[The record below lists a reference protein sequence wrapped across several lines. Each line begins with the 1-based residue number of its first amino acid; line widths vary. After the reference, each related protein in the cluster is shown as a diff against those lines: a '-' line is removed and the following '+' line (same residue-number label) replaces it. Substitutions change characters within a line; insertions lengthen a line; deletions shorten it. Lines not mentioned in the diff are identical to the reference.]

1 MTHVASPVRRRRLLL
16 IVTSALGGIAAL
28 PAVAQTVPAAPVLPT
43 RASVD
48 SVQTNS
54 GLSFDPRITSP
65 NGNLNVELRANNTVI
80 NWKGFNIPK
89 DQTANFENGTLS
101 SNVAVLNRD
110 ISSNPSQL
118 LGKLTSS
125 AGVAVWVLN
134 SNGIVVGP
142 GANFTTGS
150 LVLSTLDVTDTDFLD
165 GGSNYRLSSGMN
177 GAGSMSAITVA
188 SGAQMTVEGGNR
200 GLIMIAPRIEADGVF
215 QAKGQDVAFVTA
227 TDVTLNY
234 ATNSPLSVTLNRGTA
249 VPKNSQYVRGTVDGR
264 DALFALASQANI
276 TDALLQVDAR
286 VTTASNGR
294 RGIVL
299 SAGKPDTAVAG
310 ITVAGAAADT
320 GGIAGVSVNG
330 VLSTQSDDNGD
341 IIAGASGTASFARA
355 LTSGRDVVLSAGGA
369 MTVTGN
375 VTAARDYRLVG
386 SGIALGGITPA
397 NQLAGRE
404 VRLVSTDGTI
414 IGGAGLSLRS
424 GGSAALTM
432 STLGTAGGDILFDAT
447 SSLAAGSDRSG
458 YIDIRQ
464 RDAVNQLALGNVAA
478 RGLLQTIGTG
488 PTRNGLTTTGTL
500 TLGNVDV
507 RDALILEAAGL
518 GTGTLASDR
527 GIAIVSNGALATG
540 SITARGGSV
549 ALTGSG
555 TTSVAG
561 TITAVGSNAADI
573 AIVRDGAMTL
583 QGLTATRDAQIDA
596 VTGAASIAG
605 AVGLGRNYRV
615 SGSGVTLG
623 GAGAVTQRANGAIT
637 ITAGAGGINGLEGLT
652 LRSDAN
658 GSGNDAL
665 TLALTAP
672 SATGIAFAPGTS
684 LFGGTSR
691 QSDIQLQLN
700 DAASPISLGKVE
712 ARSLAGLSTTGALR
726 LGDVDVVRDLTASG
740 ASIAAGALTSDS
752 GAVTLVATAGALT
765 SGAVD
770 AGQGITLTGS
780 DAIATGRLTARD
792 AVTVNAVG
800 AATFGSD
807 VTAGGA
813 LTLRGASL
821 GFAGGNVRSGGSI
834 DLRASSGGIV
844 GTGAVAL
851 VSTSTRTSDF
861 VRLQATGVDGIVLAS
876 GSSISASANRALRVG
891 VFNAAADAPLSLGNV
906 TARSLSALGAADADA
921 TVLGSA
927 IVSGGSLTFGALD
940 LVDSF
945 AAESTGGNLSV
956 GRLAVT
962 GAGQGISLRAANGT
976 LTVQNDLSASGDV
989 TLASGTALQ
998 LGTVESRDGQA
1009 ALTSDGTVTLG
1020 TLAGRLGASASGTQ
1034 IAIDTVRG
1042 GAVGLTA
1049 SGGNLQVGR
1058 IDGAAVTATS
1068 TGGAVTIRNAL
1079 AATGAVN
1086 LTATGDVRVGGA
1098 ITGAGVTVG
1107 AQGDTALLGGLQARG
1122 NVAVSG
1128 RSVTLGGAQGAT
1140 GSYTATSSAG
1150 AITGNAGTAIVA
1162 DSDNLGGEAL
1172 SLTATGGGITF
1183 DPATSLRGGNGTSAV
1198 SLTTDGGIITVG
1210 DVGATVFTA
1219 AGAGSIRTGNLTLTQ
1234 SLALSAAGGVT
1245 TGAIAAGD
1253 GTVTIDSVGGAVR
1266 TGAINTGGGVSLA
1279 GDTVAFGTVRAAS
1292 LNATAKVGTLT
1303 GGDITVDGVTALQ
1316 ALGALTVGAV
1326 RAGNSVSL
1334 AGSAVQFGRVEASAL
1349 TATSG
1354 AALNGSDIVTRGD
1367 ATVTAAGALAVGA
1380 VDADGIVA
1388 LRGTT
1393 VNAGR
1398 IDAASLTAVASK
1410 GALVAG
1416 DMLIGGPAT
1425 IEATAGKIDLGS
1437 VDSRGDLTIT
1447 AGGRLFANGL
1457 VSGGT
1462 ASLKT
1467 TAPGSDILLENG
1479 LVAEN
1484 AVVVEATGNVRAPVI
1499 RSRTGDL
1506 TIAAPNGELA
1516 GFDGNG
1522 GVSLGAGP
1530 GKAFSLTIG
1539 TAARLGDVVGGKLT
1553 VVATSI
1559 SAGRVDTGNEAL
1571 ELRATNGDLTLTGPA
1586 SGGTVTLGASE
1597 RTRLAGVTA
1606 KGALTLT
1613 GGSIAFSDISG
1624 ATIDATS
1631 AGAITGGSA
1640 TATGSLAIRGSA
1652 VTLNQATAGTTLGL
1666 TATGGDLT
1674 LTGLVTGADVTLG
1687 ASGRTILAKT
1697 TASGALILNG
1707 GNIGFS
1713 DISGATVDATSA
1725 GAITGGS
1732 ATATGA
1738 LAIRG
1743 GAVTL
1748 NQVSAGTTLA
1758 LTATGGDLT
1767 LAGLVTGG
1775 DVALG
1780 ASGATILTKTTASGA
1795 LTLTG
1800 GSIAFADISGATID
1814 ATSAGAITGGS
1825 ATATG
1830 ALAIRGGAVTLDRA
1844 SAGTTLALNAGSGDL
1859 TVRGP
1864 VTGGDVTLGA
1874 SRVMNLAK
1882 TAASG
1887 ALIVNGGSIVF
1898 SDISGA
1904 TIDATSA
1911 GAITGG
1917 SATATGAL
1925 TVRGGAITLN
1935 QATAGTTLGLA
1946 ATGGDLTVA
1955 GLVSAGNV
1963 TLGASGATNLAKTTA
1978 SGALTLTGGSIGFA
1992 DISGGSIDAASAG
2005 AITGGSAA
2013 ATGALAIRGGTVNLG
2028 QANAGTTLG
2037 LTATNGD
2044 LRLSGPA
2051 TGGTVTI
2058 GAAGRTSLTDVTAK
2072 GALTL
2077 TGGNIAFANIAGAS
2091 IGATSPGAITGTSAT
2106 ATGAVAIRGGTVTLD
2121 RAGAGAALALTAT
2134 NGDLTVTGPVAG
2146 GDVTLGASGRTILS
2160 KATATGAL
2168 VLTGGSVGF
2177 ADIAGASIDAISTGA
2192 ITGTSATATGALG
2205 IRGATVALGQIAAGG
2220 TATLAATGGDLALT
2234 GLTSGSDAILSATG
2248 VARISGAVTSG
2259 GAYRVTGGSVTL
2271 GDTGIVQ
2278 KAAGEVRITATSGDL
2293 TGVRGLTLTSDSDG
2307 TGADRLILDSAGQI
2321 AFAGT
2326 RIQARPGGGAVLGL
2340 RAGSGRTMQFGSIEA
2355 ARIGSFDGNVIAATL
2370 SHNANIG
2377 ADDVAVSDL
2386 SVALARGD
2394 LTFGKVGASGNLT
2407 LRTDAGAIA
2416 LGEVR
2421 GGDIDLASSGA
2432 LTTANVTSTGGT
2444 SLKGET
2450 IDVRGKLSAA
2460 RQLLADARAALTLRD
2475 VDAGGAA
2482 TLKAGGAIVADSVE
2496 AASITASGA
2505 GVTLANAKAGDA
2517 LTLTSSRDLSLGNGS
2532 AGGSATLD
2540 VAGLATIG
2548 ALAAGPAVTVTANDV
2563 ALNGPVRAQTV
2574 AFANRAPAT
2583 TTMRIGDGTGA
2594 DGFRLS
2600 DAEVRQV
2607 TADTLRFD
2615 AGGGAMEVGTLAL
2628 GTGSGRAV
2636 EMLGTGDIRVIGAV
2650 STQGSGRS
2658 VRIGGGLTEGNANA
2672 IHVVVTRNGGGR
2684 LLFDGSDV
2692 ELRGT
2697 RIAIGL
2703 APGFIDTLQ
2712 PGAAG
2717 IAQAQSLIG
2726 NGNSALYNPQLGGG
2740 FYDPGSTTTL
2750 SARSLTVR
2758 FGDYA
2763 LFQNTAIPGE
2773 FSGLK
2778 LGGAL
2783 GAPVSPALRISSFGT
2798 PAQAS
2803 VALFGTINGIDGA
2816 SAALLGNPVI
2826 NIDPV
2831 LLPNSRIN
2839 GCLAGSGAGCINTIV
2854 IQPTLQVF
2862 NWSSEEVFGIS
2873 RDVTVPFAPLIGSN
2887 NEELLT
2893 DLPALAPQS
2902 PTDQKAKP

>member
-1 MTHVASPVRRRRLLL
+1 MTQVASPVRRRRLLL

-28 PAVAQTVPAAPVLPT
+28 PAVAQTVPAPPVLPT

-48 SVQTNS
+48 SVQTNLFGS
-54 GLSFDPRITSP
+54 DPRITSP

-80 NWKGFNIPK
+80 NWKGFNIPENR
-89 DQTANFENGTLS
+89 TANFENGTAS

-110 ISSNPSQL
+110 ISGNMSQL
-118 LGKLTSS
+118 LGKLDSS
-125 AGVAVWVLN
+125 PGVAVWVFN
-134 SNGIVVGP
+134 SNGIMVGP
-142 GANFTTGS
+142 GANITTGS
-150 LVLSTLDVTDTDFLD
+150 LVLSTLDVNTTDFLN
-165 GGSNYRLSSGMN
+165 GSGNYRLSTGVN
-177 GAGSMSAITVA
+177 AGGSTSAITVK
-188 SGAQMTVEGGNR
+188 GAQITVEGGNR
-200 GLIMIAPRIEADGVF
+200 GLIMVAPQIDADGVF

-234 ATNSPLSVTLNRGTA
+234 AANSPLSVTLNRGTA
-249 VPKNSQYVRGTVDGR
+249 VPKQSQYVRGTVSGR
-264 DALFALASQANI
+264 DALFALASQGTV
-276 TDALLQVDAR
+276 TDALLQVDAG

-294 RGIVL
+294 RGIIL
-299 SAGKPDTAVAG
+299 SAGKPGTAVAG
-310 ITVAGAAADT
+310 VAVTGAAAAT
-320 GGIAGVSVNG
+320 GGIASVLTTG
-330 VLSTQSDDNGD
+330 VLSTEADDGGD
-341 IIAGASGTASFARA
+341 IIAGASGAASFTNA

-369 MTVTGN
+369 LLVRNG
-375 VTAARDYRLVG
+375 VTADRDYTLAAQD
-386 SGIALGGITPA
+386 IALGGGPPA
-397 NQLAGRE
+397 IQRAGRD
-404 VRLVSTDGTI
+404 VSLVSTNGNIT
-414 IGGAGLSLRS
+414 GAPALSLRS
-424 GGSAALTM
+424 GGSAGLSL
-432 STLGTAGGDILFDAT
+432 STVGTAAGDILFDVTT
-447 SSLAAGSDRSG
+447 SLVGGSDRGG
-458 YIDIRQ
+458 YVDIRQ
-464 RDAVNQLALGNVAA
+464 RDAINQVALGNVTA
-478 RGLLQTIGTG
+478 RGLRQAIGTG
-488 PTRNGLTTTGTL
+488 AIRNGLTTIGAL

-507 RDALILEAAGL
+507 RDALALNVRGL
-518 GTGTLASDR
+518 GAGTLASDR
-527 GIAIVSNGALATG
+527 GVSIASNGAITTRA
-540 SITARGGSV
+540 ITARGGSLD
-549 ALTGSG
+549 LTGAG
-555 TTSVAG
+555 TTLVDG
-561 TITAVGSNAADI
+561 TITASGSSFADLVV
-573 AIVRDGAMTL
+573 AREGAVTL
-583 QGLTATRDAQIDA
+583 QGLTAARDVQIGSSSGT
-596 VTGAASIAG
+596 VTIAG
-605 AVGLGRNYRV
+605 AVDAGRNYQV
-615 SGSGVTLG
+615 SGSAVTLG
-623 GAGAVTQRANGAIT
+623 GAGTVVQRAAGAVT
-637 ITAGAGGINGLEGLT
+637 ITAGAGGITGIEGLT

-658 GSGNDAL
+658 GSGNDPL
-665 TLALTAP
+665 TLALTA
-672 SATGIAFAPGTS
+672 SAPTGITFSADSSLIAGTA
-684 LFGGTSR
+684 R
-691 QSDIQLQLN
+691 QSDVRIQLT
-700 DAASPISLGKVE
+700 DAANPILLGRVE
-712 ARSLAGLSTTGALR
+712 ARGLTGLTTAGAVR
-726 LGDVDVVRDLTASG
+726 LGDVSTVNSLTATG
-740 ASIAAGALTSDS
+740 ASISTGALSAS
-752 GAVTLVATAGALT
+752 AGAVTLTAT
-765 SGAVD
+765 SGLLITSAVD
-770 AGQGITLTGS
+770 AGQGLILTGS
-780 DAIATGRLTARD
+780 DAVITGRLTARD
-792 AVTVNAVG
+792 GITVDGVG
-800 AATFGSD
+800 ALTFGGD
-807 VTAGGA
+807 VRAGGG

-821 GFAGGNVRSGGSI
+821 GFAGGNLRSGGSI
-834 DLRASSGGIV
+834 DLLASSGGIV

-851 VSTSTRTSDF
+851 ASTSTRTSDF
-861 VRLQATGVDGIVLAS
+861 IRLQATGADGIVLAP
-876 GSSISASANRALRVG
+876 GSSITAGTDQALRVG
-891 VFNAAADAPLSLGNV
+891 VFNATADAPLSLGNV
-906 TARSLSALGAADADA
+906 TARSLSALGVANADA
-921 TVLGSA
+921 TLPGGA
-927 IVSGGSLTFGALD
+927 IVAGGSLTFGALD
-940 LVDSF
+940 LVDGF
-945 AAESTGGNLSV
+945 TAESTGGNLSV
-956 GRLAVT
+956 DRLSVT
-962 GAGQGISLRAANGT
+962 GAGQGISLRAANGS

-989 TLASGTALQ
+989 TLVSGTALQ

-1009 ALTSDGTVTLG
+1009 TLTSGGTVTLG

-1049 SGGNLQVGR
+1049 SGGNVQVGR
-1058 IDGAAVTATS
+1058 IDGAAVTATA

-1098 ITGAGVTVG
+1098 ITSAGVTVG
-1107 AQGDTALLGGLQARG
+1107 AQGETALLGGLQARG

-1198 SLTTDGGIITVG
+1198 SLTTDGGNITVG

-1219 AGAGSIRTGNLTLTQ
+1219 TGAGSIRTGNLTVTQ

-1245 TGAIAAGD
+1245 TGAIDAGGD
-1253 GTVTIDSVGGAVR
+1253 VT
-1266 TGAINTGGGVSLA
+1266 LA
-1279 GDTVAFGTVRAAS
+1279 GDTVAFGTVQAAS
-1292 LNATAKVGTLT
+1292 LNATANAGTLT
-1303 GGDITVDGVTALQ
+1303 GGTITVGGATTLQ
-1316 ALGALTVGAV
+1316 AAGALSVGAIS
-1326 RAGNSVSL
+1326 AGTGVSL
-1334 AGSAVQFGRVEASAL
+1334 SGSTVRFDGVEASSL

-1354 AALNGSDIVTRGD
+1354 GTLNGGDIVTRGD
-1367 ATVTAAGALAVGA
+1367 ATLTAGDALAVG
-1380 VDADGIVA
+1380 VVNADGIVA

-1398 IDAASLTAVASK
+1398 IDGASLTAVAST
-1410 GALVAG
+1410 GDLVAG

-1425 IEATAGKIDLGS
+1425 IEATAGTVDLGS
-1437 VDSRGDLTIT
+1437 VDSRGNLTIT
-1447 AGGRLFANGL
+1447 SGGRLFATGL

-1462 ASLKT
+1462 ASLT
-1467 TAPGSDILLENG
+1467 TTGPGADILLANG

-1484 AVVVEATGNVRAPVI
+1484 AVVVSATRDIRASQI
-1499 RSRTGDL
+1499 RSRSGDL

-1516 GFDGNG
+1516 GFEGSG

-1586 SGGTVTLGASE
+1586 SGGTVTLGASGQ
-1597 RTRLAGVTA
+1597 TRLTGVTS

-1613 GGSIAFSDISG
+1613 GGGIAFSDIAG

-1631 AGAITGGSA
+1631 AGAIS
-1640 TATGSLAIRGSA
+1640 
-1652 VTLNQATAGTTLGL
+1652 
-1666 TATGGDLT
+1666 
-1674 LTGLVTGADVTLG
+1674 
-1687 ASGRTILAKT
+1687 
-1697 TASGALILNG
+1697 
-1707 GNIGFS
+1707 
-1713 DISGATVDATSA
+1713 
-1725 GAITGGS
+1725 GGS

-1748 NQVSAGTTLA
+1748 NQASAGATLGLTATGGDLTVTGPVTGADVTLGASGRTSLAKTTASGALILTGGSIAFSDISGATIDVTSTGAISGGSATATGALAIRGGAVSLNQANAGTTLG

-1767 LAGLVTGG
+1767 LTGPVTGG
-1775 DVALG
+1775 DVTLG
-1780 ASGATILTKTTASGA
+1780 ASGLTSLGKTTASGALTITGGSIGFSDISGASVDATSAGAITGGSATAASALAIRGGAVTLNQASAGTTLGLTATGGDLTLTGPVTGGDVTLGASGRTSLAKTTARGA

-1800 GSIAFADISGATID
+1800 GSIGFSDIAGASID

-1830 ALAIRGGAVTLDRA
+1830 AIGIRGGTVTLDQA
-1844 SAGTTLALNAGSGDL
+1844 SAGTTLALNASIGDL
-1859 TVRGP
+1859 TLTGP

-1874 SRVMNLAK
+1874 
-1882 TAASG
+1882 
-1887 ALIVNGGSIVF
+1887 NGR
-1898 SDISGA
+1898 
-1904 TIDATSA
+1904 TS
-1911 GAITGG
+1911 
-1917 SATATGAL
+1917 
-1925 TVRGGAITLN
+1925 
-1935 QATAGTTLGLA
+1935 
-1946 ATGGDLTVA
+1946 
-1955 GLVSAGNV
+1955 
-1963 TLGASGATNLAKTTA
+1963 LAKTTA
-1978 SGALTLTGGSIGFA
+1978 RGALTLTGGSIAFS
-1992 DISGGSIDAASAG
+1992 DIAGGSIDAASEG
-2005 AITGGSAA
+2005 AITGESATT
-2013 ATGALAIRGGTVNLG
+2013 TGALAIRGGTVNLG

-2037 LTATNGD
+2037 LTATGGD
-2044 LRLSGPA
+2044 LTLTGPA
-2051 TGGTVTI
+2051 TGGTVAI
-2058 GAAGRTSLTDVTAK
+2058 GASGRTSLTDVTAK
-2072 GALTL
+2072 DALTL
-2077 TGGNIAFANIAGAS
+2077 TGGTIAFANIAGAS
-2091 IGATSPGAITGTSAT
+2091 VGVMSSGAITGTSAT
-2106 ATGAVAIRGGTVTLD
+2106 ATGALGVRGGTVTLD

-2134 NGDLTVTGPVAG
+2134 NGDLAVTGPVTG
-2146 GDVTLGASGRTILS
+2146 GDVTLGASGRTSLG

-2168 VLTGGSVGF
+2168 VINGGGVGF
-2177 ADIAGASIDAISTGA
+2177 ADIAGGSIDATSTGA
-2192 ITGTSATATGALG
+2192 ITGTSATAAGALG

-2220 TATLAATGGDLALT
+2220 TATVAATGGDLALS
-2234 GLTSGSDAILSATG
+2234 GLTSGSDAALSATG

-2278 KAAGEVRITATSGDL
+2278 KAAGEVRITSTSGDV
-2293 TGVRGLTLTSDSDG
+2293 TGVSGLTLTSDSDG
-2307 TGADRLILDSAGQI
+2307 AGADRLVLDSAGQI
-2321 AFAGT
+2321 AFAGA

-2355 ARIGSFDGNVIAATL
+2355 ARIGSFDGNAIAATL
-2370 SHNANIG
+2370 SHNASIG

-2386 SVALARGD
+2386 SVALAQGD
-2394 LTFGKVGASGNLT
+2394 LTFGKVGASGNLA

-2450 IDVRGKLSAA
+2450 IDVRGRLSAA

-2475 VDAGGAA
+2475 VGAGGAA
-2482 TLKAGGAIVADSVE
+2482 TLKAGGAIVADTVE

-2517 LTLTSSRDLSLGNGS
+2517 LTLTSGRDLSLGNGS

-2615 AGGGAMEVGTLAL
+2615 AGAGAMEVGTLAL

-2672 IHVVVTRNGGGR
+2672 IHVVATRDGGGR

-2778 LGGAL
+2778 LGGVP
-2783 GAPVSPALRISSFGT
+2783 GAPVSPALRISTFGT
-2798 PAQAS
+2798 PGQAS

-2862 NWSSEEVFGIS
+2862 DWSSEEVFGIS
-2873 RDVTVPFAPLIGSN
+2873 RDVTVPFAPLVGSN

-2902 PTDQKAKP
+2902 LTDQKAKP

>member
-1 MTHVASPVRRRRLLL
+1 MTQVASPVRRRRLLL

-28 PAVAQTVPAAPVLPT
+28 PAVAQTVPAPPVLPT

-48 SVQTNS
+48 SVQTNLFGS
-54 GLSFDPRITSP
+54 DPRITSP

-80 NWKGFNIPK
+80 NWKGFNIPENR
-89 DQTANFENGTLS
+89 TANFENGTAS

-110 ISSNPSQL
+110 ISGNMSQL
-118 LGKLTSS
+118 LGKLDSS
-125 AGVAVWVLN
+125 PGVAVWVFN
-134 SNGIVVGP
+134 SNGIMVGP
-142 GANFTTGS
+142 GANITTGS
-150 LVLSTLDVTDTDFLD
+150 LVLSTLDVNTTDFLN
-165 GGSNYRLSSGMN
+165 GSGNYRLSTGVN
-177 GAGSMSAITVA
+177 AGGSTSAITVK
-188 SGAQMTVEGGNR
+188 GAQITVEGGNR
-200 GLIMIAPRIEADGVF
+200 GLIMVAPQIDADGVF

-234 ATNSPLSVTLNRGTA
+234 AANSPLSVTLNRGTA
-249 VPKNSQYVRGTVDGR
+249 VPKQSQYVRGTVSGR
-264 DALFALASQANI
+264 DALFALASQGTV
-276 TDALLQVDAR
+276 TDALLQVDAG

-294 RGIVL
+294 RGIIL
-299 SAGKPDTAVAG
+299 SAGKPGTAVAG
-310 ITVAGAAADT
+310 VAVTGAAAAT
-320 GGIAGVSVNG
+320 GGIASVLTTG
-330 VLSTQSDDNGD
+330 VLSTEADDGGD
-341 IIAGASGTASFARA
+341 IIAGASGAASFTNT

-369 MTVTGN
+369 LLVRNG
-375 VTAARDYRLVG
+375 VTADRDYTLAAQ
-386 SGIALGGITPA
+386 GIALGGGPPA
-397 NQLAGRE
+397 IQRAGRD
-404 VRLVSTDGTI
+404 VSLVSTNGNIT
-414 IGGAGLSLRS
+414 GAPALSLRS
-424 GGSAALTM
+424 GGSAGLSL
-432 STLGTAGGDILFDAT
+432 STVGTAAGDILFDVTT
-447 SSLAAGSDRSG
+447 SLVGGSDRGG
-458 YIDIRQ
+458 YVDIRQ
-464 RDAVNQLALGNVAA
+464 RDAINQVALGNVTAL
-478 RGLLQTIGTG
+478 GLRQAIGTG
-488 PTRNGLTTTGTL
+488 AIRNGLTTIGAL

-507 RDALILEAAGL
+507 RDALALNVRGL
-518 GTGTLASDR
+518 GAGTLASDR
-527 GIAIVSNGALATG
+527 GVSIASNGAITTRA
-540 SITARGGSV
+540 ITARGGSLD
-549 ALTGSG
+549 LTGAG
-555 TTSVAG
+555 TTLVDG
-561 TITAVGSNAADI
+561 TITASGSSFADLVV
-573 AIVRDGAMTL
+573 AREGAVTL
-583 QGLTATRDAQIDA
+583 QGLTAARDVQIGSSSGT
-596 VTGAASIAG
+596 VTIAG
-605 AVGLGRNYRV
+605 AVDAGRNYQV
-615 SGSGVTLG
+615 SGSAVTLG
-623 GAGAVTQRANGAIT
+623 GAGTVVQRAAGAVT
-637 ITAGAGGINGLEGLT
+637 ITAGAGGITGIEGLT

-658 GSGNDAL
+658 GSGNDPL
-665 TLALTAP
+665 TLALTA
-672 SATGIAFAPGTS
+672 SAPTGITFSADSSLIAGTA
-684 LFGGTSR
+684 R
-691 QSDIQLQLN
+691 QSDVRIQLT
-700 DAASPISLGKVE
+700 DAANPILLGRVE
-712 ARSLAGLSTTGALR
+712 ARGLTGLTTAGAVR
-726 LGDVDVVRDLTASG
+726 LGDVSTVNSLTATG
-740 ASIAAGALTSDS
+740 ASISTGALSAS
-752 GAVTLVATAGALT
+752 AGAVTLTAT
-765 SGAVD
+765 SGLLVTSAVD
-770 AGQGITLTGS
+770 AGQGLILTGS
-780 DAIATGRLTARD
+780 DAVITGRLTARD
-792 AVTVNAVG
+792 GITVDGVG
-800 AATFGSD
+800 ALTFGGD
-807 VTAGGA
+807 VRAGGG

-821 GFAGGNVRSGGSI
+821 GFAGGNLRSGGSI
-834 DLRASSGGIV
+834 DLLASSGGIV

-851 VSTSTRTSDF
+851 ASTSTRTSDF
-861 VRLQATGVDGIVLAS
+861 IRLQATGADGIVLAP
-876 GSSISASANRALRVG
+876 GSSITAGTDQALRVG
-891 VFNAAADAPLSLGNV
+891 VFNATADAPLSLGNV
-906 TARSLSALGAADADA
+906 TARSLSALGAANADA
-921 TVLGSA
+921 TLPGGA
-927 IVSGGSLTFGALD
+927 IVAGGSLTFGALD
-940 LVDSF
+940 LVDGF
-945 AAESTGGNLSV
+945 TAESTGGNLSV
-956 GRLAVT
+956 DRLSVT
-962 GAGQGISLRAANGT
+962 GVGQGISLRAANGS

-989 TLASGTALQ
+989 TLASGTALR

-1009 ALTSDGTVTLG
+1009 TLTSGGTVTLG

-1049 SGGNLQVGR
+1049 SGGNVQVGR
-1058 IDGAAVTATS
+1058 IDGAAVTATA

-1098 ITGAGVTVG
+1098 ITSAGVTVG

-1122 NVAVSG
+1122 DVAVSG

-1172 SLTATGGGITF
+1172 SLTATGGGISF

-1219 AGAGSIRTGNLTLTQ
+1219 AGAGSIRTGNLTVTQ

-1266 TGAINTGGGVSLA
+1266 TGAINTGGGVSLT
-1279 GDTVAFGTVRAAS
+1279 GDTVAFGTVQAAS

-1303 GGDITVDGVTALQ
+1303 GGDITVDGVAALQ
-1316 ALGALTVGAV
+1316 APGALTVGTV

-1334 AGSAVQFGRVEASAL
+1334 GGSAVQFGRVEASAL
-1349 TATSG
+1349 TATSSG
-1354 AALNGSDIVTRGD
+1354 VLNGGDIVTRGD
-1367 ATVTAAGALAVGA
+1367 AMLTAADALAVGA

-1398 IDAASLTAVASK
+1398 IDGASLTAVAST
-1410 GALVAG
+1410 GDLVAG

-1425 IEATAGKIDLGS
+1425 IEATAGTVDLGS
-1437 VDSRGDLTIT
+1437 VDSRGNLTIT
-1447 AGGRLFANGL
+1447 SGGRLFATGL

-1462 ASLKT
+1462 ASLT
-1467 TAPGSDILLENG
+1467 TTGPGADILLANG

-1484 AVVVEATGNVRAPVI
+1484 AVVVSATRDIRASQI
-1499 RSRTGDL
+1499 RSRSGDL

-1516 GFDGNG
+1516 GFEGSG

-1586 SGGTVTLGASE
+1586 SGGTVTLGASGQ
-1597 RTRLAGVTA
+1597 TRLTGVTS

-1613 GGSIAFSDISG
+1613 GGGIAFSDIAG

-1631 AGAITGGSA
+1631 AGAISGGSA
-1640 TATGSLAIRGSA
+1640 TATGALAIRGGA
-1652 VTLNQATAGTTLGL
+1652 VSLNQATAGTTLGL

-1674 LTGLVTGADVTLG
+1674 LTGPVTGGDVTLG
-1687 ASGRTILAKT
+1687 ASGATSLGKT
-1697 TASGALILNG
+1697 TASGALTITG
-1707 GNIGFS
+1707 GSIGFS
-1713 DISGATVDATSA
+1713 DISGASVDATSA

-1732 ATATGA
+1732 ATAAGA

-1748 NQVSAGTTLA
+1748 NQASAGTTLG

-1767 LAGLVTGG
+1767 LTGPVTGG
-1775 DVALG
+1775 DVTLG
-1780 ASGATILTKTTASGA
+1780 ASGRTSLAKTTARGA

-1800 GSIAFADISGATID
+1800 GSIGFSDIAGASID

-1830 ALAIRGGAVTLDRA
+1830 AIGIRGGTVTLDQA
-1844 SAGTTLALNAGSGDL
+1844 SAGTTLALNASVGDL
-1859 TVRGP
+1859 TLTGP
-1864 VTGGDVTLGA
+1864 VTGGDVALGA
-1874 SRVMNLAK
+1874 
-1882 TAASG
+1882 
-1887 ALIVNGGSIVF
+1887 NGR
-1898 SDISGA
+1898 
-1904 TIDATSA
+1904 TS
-1911 GAITGG
+1911 
-1917 SATATGAL
+1917 
-1925 TVRGGAITLN
+1925 
-1935 QATAGTTLGLA
+1935 
-1946 ATGGDLTVA
+1946 
-1955 GLVSAGNV
+1955 
-1963 TLGASGATNLAKTTA
+1963 LAKTTA
-1978 SGALTLTGGSIGFA
+1978 RGALTLTGGSIVFS
-1992 DISGGSIDAASAG
+1992 DIAGGSIDAASAG
-2005 AITGGSAA
+2005 AITGESAT
-2013 ATGALAIRGGTVNLG
+2013 ATGAFAIRGGTVNLG
-2028 QANAGTTLG
+2028 QASAGTTLG

-2044 LRLSGPA
+2044 LTLTGPA
-2051 TGGTVTI
+2051 TGGAVTI
-2058 GAAGRTSLTDVTAK
+2058 GASGRTSLTDVTAK

-2077 TGGNIAFANIAGAS
+2077 TGGTIAFANIAGS
-2091 IGATSPGAITGTSAT
+2091 SVGVMSPGAITGTSAT
-2106 ATGAVAIRGGTVTLD
+2106 ATGALGVRGGTVTLD

-2134 NGDLTVTGPVAG
+2134 NGDLAVTGPVTG
-2146 GDVTLGASGRTILS
+2146 GDVTLGASGRTSLG

-2168 VLTGGSVGF
+2168 VINGGGVGF
-2177 ADIAGASIDAISTGA
+2177 ADIAGGSIDATSTGA
-2192 ITGTSATATGALG
+2192 ITGTSATAAGALG

-2220 TATLAATGGDLALT
+2220 TATVAATGGDLALS
-2234 GLTSGSDAILSATG
+2234 GLTSGSDAALSATG

-2293 TGVRGLTLTSDSDG
+2293 TGVRGLTLTSDSDAV
-2307 TGADRLILDSAGQI
+2307 GADRLVLDSAGQI
-2321 AFAGT
+2321 AFAGA

-2355 ARIGSFDGNVIAATL
+2355 ARIGSFDGNAIAATL
-2370 SHNANIG
+2370 SHNANIV
-2377 ADDVAVSDL
+2377 ADDIAVSDL
-2386 SVALARGD
+2386 SVALAQGD
-2394 LTFGKVGASGNLT
+2394 LTFGKVGASGNLA

-2450 IDVRGKLSAA
+2450 IDVRGRLSAA

-2475 VDAGGAA
+2475 VGAGGAA
-2482 TLKAGGAIVADSVE
+2482 TLKAGGAIVADTVE
-2496 AASITASGA
+2496 AASITASGL

-2517 LTLTSSRDLSLGNGS
+2517 LTLTSGRDLSLGNGS

-2548 ALAAGPAVTVTANDV
+2548 ALSAGPAVTVTANDV

-2615 AGGGAMEVGTLAL
+2615 AGAGAMEVGTLAL

-2672 IHVVVTRNGGGR
+2672 IHVVATRDGGGR

-2778 LGGAL
+2778 LGGVP
-2783 GAPVSPALRISSFGT
+2783 GAPVSPALRISTFGT
-2798 PAQAS
+2798 PGQAS

-2826 NIDPV
+2826 AIDPV

-2839 GCLAGSGAGCINTIV
+2839 GCLAGAGAGCINTIV

-2862 NWSSEEVFGIS
+2862 DWSSEEVFGIS
-2873 RDVTVPFAPLIGSN
+2873 RDVTVPFAPLVGSN

-2902 PTDQKAKP
+2902 LTDQKAKP

>member
-1 MTHVASPVRRRRLLL
+1 MTHVTSPVRRRRLLL
-16 IVTSALGGIAAL
+16 IVSSALGGIAAL
-28 PAVAQTVPAAPVLPT
+28 PAVAQTVPAPPVLPT

-48 SVQTNS
+48 SVQTNLLGS
-54 GLSFDPRITSP
+54 DPRITSP

-89 DQTANFENGTLS
+89 DQAANFENGTAS
-101 SNVAVLNRD
+101 SNIAVLNRD

-177 GAGSMSAITVA
+177 GAGSISAITVA

-264 DALFALASQANI
+264 DALFALASQGNI
-276 TDALLQVDAR
+276 TDALLQIDAR

-310 ITVAGAAADT
+310 ITVAGAAVDT
-320 GGIAGVSVNG
+320 GGIAGVSVSG
-330 VLSTQSDDNGD
+330 VMSTQSDDNGD

-355 LTSGRDVVLSAGGA
+355 LTSGRDVILSAGGA
-369 MTVTGN
+369 LTVAGD
-375 VTAARDYRLVG
+375 VTATRDYRIAAQ
-386 SGIALGGITPA
+386 GIALGSGTSAI
-397 NQLAGRE
+397 QRAGRG
-404 VRLVSTDGTI
+404 VDLVSTNGNIT
-414 IGGAGLSLRS
+414 GAAGLSLRS
-424 GGSAALTM
+424 GGSAGLTL
-432 STLGTAGGDILFDAT
+432 STAGTAAGDILFDAT
-447 SSLAAGSDRSG
+447 SSISGGSDRSG
-458 YIDIRQ
+458 YVDIRQ
-464 RDAVNQLALGNVAA
+464 RGPANQITLGNVAA
-478 RGLLQTIGTG
+478 RGLRQAIGAG
-488 PTRNGLTTTGTL
+488 AIRNGLTTTSSL
-500 TLGNVDV
+500 ALGNIDV
-507 RDALILEAAGL
+507 RDGLALDAAGISA
-518 GTGTLASDR
+518 GTLASDR
-527 GIAIVSNGALATG
+527 GVAIVSNGALTTG
-540 SITARGGSV
+540 AITAGSGPV
-549 ALTGSG
+549 ALTGGG

-561 TITAVGSNAADI
+561 TITAIGSTVADI
-573 AIVRDGAMTL
+573 TIVRDGAMTL

-596 VTGAASIAG
+596 VTGAVSIAG

-623 GAGAVTQRANGAIT
+623 APGAVTQRADGAIT
-637 ITAGAGGINGLEGLT
+637 ITAGAAGITGLEGLA

-658 GSGNDAL
+658 GSGNDPL
-665 TLALTAP
+665 TLAVTAP
-672 SATGIAFAPGTS
+672 STTGIAFAPGTS

-691 QSDIQLQLN
+691 QSDVQLQLN

-712 ARSLAGLSTTGALR
+712 ARSLTGLSTTGALR
-726 LGDVDVVRDLTASG
+726 SGDVNIVRDLTASG
-740 ASIAAGALTSDS
+740 ASIATGALTASS
-752 GAVTLVATAGALT
+752 GAVTLTATGGALT
-765 SGAVD
+765 IGAVD
-770 AGQGITLTGS
+770 AGQGITLTGT

-813 LTLRGASL
+813 LTLRGSTL

-834 DLRASSGGIV
+834 DLLASTGGIV
-844 GTGAVAL
+844 ATGGVAL
-851 VSTSTRTSDF
+851 ASTSTRTSDF
-861 VRLQATGVDGIVLAS
+861 VRLQAAGVDGIVLAS
-876 GSSISASANRALRVG
+876 GSSITAGANRALRIG
-891 VFNAAADAPLSLGNV
+891 IFNAAADAPLSLGNV
-906 TARSLSALGAADADA
+906 TARSLSALGAANADA
-921 TVLGSA
+921 TVLGGA

-940 LVDSF
+940 LVDGF
-945 AAESTGGNLSV
+945 AAESAGGNLSV

-962 GAGQGISLRAANGT
+962 GAGQGISLRAASGT
-976 LTVQNDLSASGDV
+976 LTVQNDVSASGDV
-989 TLASGTALQ
+989 TLVSGTALQ

-1009 ALTSDGTVTLG
+1009 TLTSGGTVTLG
-1020 TLAGRLGASASGTQ
+1020 TLAGRLGASASGTR

-1049 SGGNLQVGR
+1049 SSGNVQVGR
-1058 IDGAAVTATS
+1058 IDGAAVTATA

-1122 NVAVSG
+1122 NVALSG

-1183 DPATSLRGGNGTSAV
+1183 DPATSLRGGNRTSAV

-1219 AGAGSIRTGNLTLTQ
+1219 AGAGSIQTGNLTLTN
-1234 SLALSAAGGVT
+1234 SLGLSAAGGVI
-1245 TGAIAAGD
+1245 TGAIATGD
-1253 GTVTIDSVGGAVR
+1253 GTVTIDSLGGAVT
-1266 TGAINTGGGVSLA
+1266 TGAIDAGGGVSLA

-1303 GGDITVDGVTALQ
+1303 GGDITVNGVTALQ
-1316 ALGALTVGAV
+1316 TPGALAVGAI

-1334 AGSAVQFGRVEASAL
+1334 SGSTVRFDRVEASAFKA
-1349 TATSG
+1349 TAG
-1354 AALNGSDIVTRGD
+1354 AALNGGDIVTRGD
-1367 ATVTAAGALAVGA
+1367 ATLTAGDALAVGV

-1393 VNAGR
+1393 VNADR
-1398 IDAASLTAVASK
+1398 IDGASLTAVASK

-1425 IEATAGKIDLGS
+1425 IEATEGPINLGT

-1447 AGGRLFANGL
+1447 AGGRLFATGL

-1462 ASLKT
+1462 AALRT
-1467 TAPGSDILLENG
+1467 TGPGSDILLANG

-1484 AVVVEATGNVRAPVI
+1484 AVDVRAMGNVRAPVI

-1506 TIAAPNGELA
+1506 TIAAPNGELSGYDA
-1516 GFDGNG
+1516 NG

-1553 VVATSI
+1553 VTATSI

-1571 ELRATNGDLTLTGPA
+1571 ELRATDGDLTLTGPA
-1586 SGGTVTLGASE
+1586 SGGTVTLGASG
-1597 RTRLAGVTA
+1597 RTQLAGVTS

-1624 ATIDATS
+1624 ATVDATSAGVISGGSAAATGAFAIRGGAVTLNQVSAGTTLGLTATGGDLTLTGTVTGGDVTLGASGRTSLAKTTASGALILTGGSIAFSDIAGATIDVTS

-1640 TATGSLAIRGSA
+1640 TANGALAIRGGA
-1652 VTLNQATAGTTLGL
+1652 VSLNQATAGTTLGL

-1674 LTGLVTGADVTLG
+1674 LAGPVTGGDVTLG
-1687 ASGRTILAKT
+1687 ASGATSLAKT
-1697 TASGALILNG
+1697 TASGALTLTG
-1707 GNIGFS
+1707 GSIAFS
-1713 DISGATVDATSA
+1713 DISGATVDVTSA

-1732 ATATGA
+1732 ATAAGA
-1738 LAIRG
+1738 LGIRG

-1748 NQVSAGTTLA
+1748 NQVSAGTTLG

-1767 LAGLVTGG
+1767 LT
-1775 DVALG
+1775 
-1780 ASGATILTKTTASGA
+1780 
-1795 LTLTG
+1795 
-1800 GSIAFADISGATID
+1800 
-1814 ATSAGAITGGS
+1814 
-1825 ATATG
+1825 
-1830 ALAIRGGAVTLDRA
+1830 
-1844 SAGTTLALNAGSGDL
+1844 
-1859 TVRGP
+1859 GP

-1874 SRVMNLAK
+1874 SGR
-1882 TAASG
+1882 
-1887 ALIVNGGSIVF
+1887 
-1898 SDISGA
+1898 
-1904 TIDATSA
+1904 TS
-1911 GAITGG
+1911 
-1917 SATATGAL
+1917 
-1925 TVRGGAITLN
+1925 
-1935 QATAGTTLGLA
+1935 
-1946 ATGGDLTVA
+1946 
-1955 GLVSAGNV
+1955 
-1963 TLGASGATNLAKTTA
+1963 LAKTTA
-1978 SGALTLTGGSIGFA
+1978 RGALTLTGGGIAFS
-1992 DISGGSIDAASAG
+1992 DISGGSIDATSAG
-2005 AITGGSAA
+2005 GITGGSAT

-2028 QANAGTTLG
+2028 QANGGTTLG

-2044 LRLSGPA
+2044 LTLTGLA

-2058 GAAGRTSLTDVTAK
+2058 GASGQTALTDVTAK
-2072 GALTL
+2072 GAMTL
-2077 TGGNIAFANIAGAS
+2077 TGGTIAFANIVGAS
-2091 IGATSPGAITGTSAT
+2091 VGVTSPGAITGTSAT
-2106 ATGAVAIRGGTVTLD
+2106 ATGALGVRGGTVTLD

-2134 NGDLTVTGPVAG
+2134 NGDLAVTGPVTG
-2146 GDVTLGASGRTILS
+2146 GDVTLGASGRTSLG

-2168 VLTGGSVGF
+2168 VLTGDSVGF
-2177 ADIAGASIDAISTGA
+2177 ADIAGASIDATSTGA
-2192 ITGTSATATGALG
+2192 ITGTSATTTGALG
-2205 IRGATVALGQIAAGG
+2205 VRGATVALGQIAAGG
-2220 TATLAATGGDLALT
+2220 TATVAATGGDLALT

-2278 KAAGEVRITATSGDL
+2278 KAAGEVSITATSGDL

-2307 TGADRLILDSAGQI
+2307 TGADRLVLDSAGQI

-2340 RAGSGRTMQFGSIEA
+2340 RAGAGRAMQFGSIEA
-2355 ARIGSFDGNVIAATL
+2355 SRIGSFDGNAIAATL

-2377 ADDVAVSDL
+2377 ADDIAVSDL

-2421 GGDIDLASSGA
+2421 GGDIELASNGA

-2450 IDVRGKLSAA
+2450 IDVRGRLSAA

-2475 VDAGGAA
+2475 VGAGGSA
-2482 TLKAGGAIVADSVE
+2482 TLKAGGAIVADTVE

-2517 LTLTSSRDLSLGNGS
+2517 LTLTSGRDLSLGSGG

-2574 AFANRAPAT
+2574 AFANRASAT
-2583 TTMRIGDGTGA
+2583 TTMRIGDGTSA

-2615 AGGGAMEVGTLAL
+2615 AGAGAMEVGTLAL
-2628 GTGSGRAV
+2628 GTGSGRVV

-2658 VRIGGGLTEGNANA
+2658 VRIGGGLAEGNANA
-2672 IHVVVTRNGGGR
+2672 IHVVATRDGGGR

-2703 APGFIDTLQ
+2703 APGFISTLQ

-2778 LGGAL
+2778 LGGTQ
-2783 GAPVSPALRISSFGT
+2783 GAPVSPALRISTFGT

-2862 NWSSEEVFGIS
+2862 DWSGEEVFGIS
-2873 RDVTVPFAPLIGSN
+2873 RDVTVPFAPLVGSN

-2902 PTDQKAKP
+2902 LTDQKAKP

>member
-16 IVTSALGGIAAL
+16 VMTSALGSIAAL
-28 PAVAQTVPAAPVLPT
+28 PALAQTDPKIPT
-43 RASVD
+43 QMSVD
-48 SVQTNS
+48 SMKTGFGINPLITN
-54 GLSFDPRITSP
+54 P
-65 NGNLNVELRANNTVI
+65 NGDLNVRLQADNTVI

-89 DQTANFENGTLS
+89 DQTANFENGTPF

-110 ISSNPSQL
+110 ISGGVSQL

-125 AGVAVWVLN
+125 PGVAVWVYN
-134 SNGIVVGP
+134 AAGIMVGA
-142 GANFTTGS
+142 GANFKTGS

-188 SGAQMTVEGGNR
+188 SGAQITVEGGNR
-200 GLIMIAPRIEADGVF
+200 GLVMVAPKIEADGAF
-215 QAKGQDVAFVTA
+215 QAMGQDVAFVTA

-234 ATNSPLSVTLNRGTA
+234 TTNSPLSVTLNRGTA
-249 VPKNSQYVRGTVDGR
+249 VPGRSQYIRGTVDGR
-264 DALFALASQANI
+264 DALFALASQGNI
-276 TDALLQVDAR
+276 TDALLQIDAR
-286 VTTASNGR
+286 VSTASNGR
-294 RGIVL
+294 RGIIL
-299 SAGKPDTAVAG
+299 SAGKPGTEVAG
-310 ITVAGAAADT
+310 VTVAGAVADT
-320 GGIAGVSVNG
+320 GGYANVFTTG
-330 VLSTQSDDNGD
+330 VLSTETDDGGD
-341 IIAGASGTASFARA
+341 ILVGASGNATFINTLA
-355 LTSGRDVVLSAGGA
+355 SGRDVILSVGGGL
-369 MTVTGN
+369 TVGGD
-375 VTAARDYRLVG
+375 VAAERDYRLAG
-386 SGIALGGITPA
+386 QGIALGGGTSAI
-397 NQLAGRE
+397 QRAGRE
-404 VRLVSTDGTI
+404 VRIVSTNGNI
-414 IGGAGLSLRS
+414 AGAANLSLRS
-424 GGSAALTM
+424 GD
-432 STLGTAGGDILFDAT
+432 TAGLTLSTVGVVNGDILFDGT
-447 SSLAAGSDRSG
+447 SSLIGGSNRLG
-458 YIDIRQ
+458 YVDIRQ
-464 RDAVNQLALGNVAA
+464 RDAANQIALGNVAA
-478 RGLLQTIGTG
+478 RGLRQSIGTG
-488 PTRNGLTTTGTL
+488 AIRDGLTTTGVL
-500 TLGNVDV
+500 ALGNVDV
-507 RDALILEAAGL
+507 REALALDVGGL
-518 GTGTLASDR
+518 GAGTLASDR
-527 GIAIVSNGALATG
+527 GVTIVSNGALGARG
-540 SITARGGSV
+540 ITARGGSV

-555 TTSVAG
+555 TTVIDGTISATGSNTADLVISRDGDVSLQRLTAARDVQIGAGSGIATIAG
-561 TITAVGSNAADI
+561 TVGAG
-573 AIVRDGAMTL
+573 RDYEVSG
-583 QGLTATRDAQIDA
+583 
-596 VTGAASIAG
+596 G
-605 AVGLGRNYRV
+605 AVI
-615 SGSGVTLG
+615 LG
-623 GAGAVTQRANGAIT
+623 GAGTVTQQAAGAIT
-637 ITAGAGGINGLEGLT
+637 ITAGAGGIIGLDGLT
-652 LRSDAN
+652 MRSDSN
-658 GSGNDAL
+658 GSGGDPL
-665 TLALTAP
+665 KLALTASSP
-672 SATGIAFAPGTS
+672 TGIAFANTTS
-684 LFGGTSR
+684 LFAGTSR
-691 QSDIQLQLN
+691 QSDVLVQLS
-700 DAASPISLGKVE
+700 DAASPISLGRVE
-712 ARSLAGLSTTGALR
+712 GRYLAGLSITGALR
-726 LGDVDVVRDLTASG
+726 LGDVSTGGTLTATG
-740 ASIAAGALTSDS
+740 ASITAGAVTASAGAIALTATGGALT
-752 GAVTLVATAGALT
+752 T
-765 SGAVD
+765 GAVD

-780 DAIATGRLTARD
+780 DAIATGRLAARD

-800 AATFGSD
+800 AATFGND

-821 GFAGGNVRSGGSI
+821 GFAGGNFRSGGSI
-834 DLRASSGGIV
+834 DLFASSGGIV
-844 GTGAVAL
+844 GTGAVTLA
-851 VSTSTRTSDF
+851 STSTRANDF

-876 GSSISASANRALRVG
+876 GSSITAGANRGLRVG

-906 TARSLSALGAADADA
+906 TARSLSALGAANADA
-921 TVLGSA
+921 TLAGGA

-940 LVDSF
+940 LVDGF
-945 AAESTGGNLSV
+945 TAESTGGNLSV
-956 GRLAVT
+956 DRLSVT

-976 LTVQNDLSASGDV
+976 LTVQNDLAASGDV
-989 TLASGTALQ
+989 TLTSGAALQ
-998 LGTVESRDGQA
+998 LGTVESRDGLA
-1009 ALTSDGTVTLG
+1009 TLTSGGSVTLG
-1020 TLAGRLGASASGTQ
+1020 TLSGRLGASASGTQ

-1049 SGGNLQVGR
+1049 SNGNVQVGR
-1058 IDGAAVTATS
+1058 IDGAAVTAS
-1068 TGGAVTIRNAL
+1068 ATGGAVTIRNAL

-1122 NVAVSG
+1122 DVAVSG
-1128 RSVTLGGAQGAT
+1128 RSVTLGGAHSAT

-1162 DSDNLGGEAL
+1162 DSDNQGGEAL
-1172 SLTATGGGITF
+1172 SLTATGGGIAF
-1183 DPATSLRGGNGTSAV
+1183 DPATSLRGGTGSSAV
-1198 SLTTDGGIITVG
+1198 ALATDGGIITVG
-1210 DVGATVFTA
+1210 DVAATVFTA
-1219 AGAGSIRTGNLTLTQ
+1219 NGAGSIRTGNLTLTK
-1234 SLALSAAGGVT
+1234 SLGLSAAGGVT
-1245 TGAIAAGD
+1245 TGAIATGD
-1253 GTVTIDSVGGAVR
+1253 GTVTIDSVGGAVT
-1266 TGAINTGGGVSLA
+1266 TGAIDAGGGVSLA

-1316 ALGALTVGAV
+1316 APGALTVGAV
-1326 RAGNSVSL
+1326 LAGNSVSL
-1334 AGSAVQFGRVEASAL
+1334 GGSAVRFGRVEASAL
-1349 TATSG
+1349 TATSE
-1354 AALNGSDIVTRGD
+1354 AALNGGDIVTRGD
-1367 ATVTAAGALAVGA
+1367 TTVTAAGALAVGA
-1380 VDADGIVA
+1380 VDADGIVT

-1398 IDAASLTAVASK
+1398 IDGASLTAVASN

-1425 IEATAGKIDLGS
+1425 IEATAGTVDLGS

-1447 AGGRLFANGL
+1447 AGGRLFATGL

-1462 ASLKT
+1462 ASLT
-1467 TAPGSDILLENG
+1467 TTGTGADILLANG

-1484 AVVVEATGNVRAPVI
+1484 AVVVSATRDIRASQI
-1499 RSRTGDL
+1499 RSRSGDL

-1586 SGGTVTLGASE
+1586 SGGTVTLGASG
-1597 RTRLAGVTA
+1597 RTRLTNVTS

-1613 GGSIAFSDISG
+1613 GGSIA
-1624 ATIDATS
+1624 
-1631 AGAITGGSA
+1631 
-1640 TATGSLAIRGSA
+1640 
-1652 VTLNQATAGTTLGL
+1652 
-1666 TATGGDLT
+1666 
-1674 LTGLVTGADVTLG
+1674 
-1687 ASGRTILAKT
+1687 
-1697 TASGALILNG
+1697 
-1707 GNIGFS
+1707 FS

-1748 NQVSAGTTLA
+1748 NQATAGTTLG

-1767 LAGLVTGG
+1767 LAGPVTGG
-1775 DVALG
+1775 DVTLG
-1780 ASGATILTKTTASGA
+1780 ASGATNLTKTTASGA
-1795 LTLTG
+1795 LILNGGSIAFSDIAGTTIDATSAGAITGGSATAKGALAIRGGAVTLNEANAGTTLGLTATGGDLTLTGPVTGGDVTLGASGLTSLGKTTASGVLTLTG
-1800 GSIAFADISGATID
+1800 GSISFADISGATID

-1830 ALAIRGGAVTLDRA
+1830 AIGIRGGVVTLNQA
-1844 SAGTTLALNAGSGDL
+1844 SAGTTLGLTATGGDL
-1859 TVRGP
+1859 TLTGP

-1874 SRVMNLAK
+1874 SGRTSLAK
-1882 TAASG
+1882 TTARG
-1887 ALIVNGGSIVF
+1887 ALILNGGSIGF

-1904 TIDATSA
+1904 MIDATST
-1911 GAITGG
+1911 GAITGS
-1917 SATATGAL
+1917 SATATSAL
-1925 TVRGGAITLN
+1925 AIRGGAVSLD
-1935 QATAGTTLGLA
+1935 QASAGTTLALNASNGDLTLTGPV
-1946 ATGGDLTVA
+1946 TGGD
-1955 GLVSAGNV
+1955 V
-1963 TLGASGATNLAKTTA
+1963 TLGASGRTSLAKTTA
-1978 SGALTLTGGSIGFA
+1978 RGALTLTGRSIGFS
-1992 DISGGSIDAASAG
+1992 DIAGGSIDAASAG
-2005 AITGGSAA
+2005 AITGGSATT
-2013 ATGALAIRGGTVNLG
+2013 TGALAIHGSTVNLG
-2028 QANAGTTLG
+2028 QASAGTTLG
-2037 LTATNGD
+2037 LTATGGD
-2044 LRLSGPA
+2044 VTLTGPA

-2058 GAAGRTSLTDVTAK
+2058 GASGRTSLTDVTAK

-2077 TGGNIAFANIAGAS
+2077 TGGTITFANIAGAS
-2091 IGATSPGAITGTSAT
+2091 VGVTSPGAITGTSAT
-2106 ATGAVAIRGGTVTLD
+2106 ATGALGVRGGTVTLD

-2146 GDVTLGASGRTILS
+2146 GDVTLGASGRTSLS

-2177 ADIAGASIDAISTGA
+2177 VDIAGAAIDATSTGA

-2220 TATLAATGGDLALT
+2220 TATVAATGGDLALT

-2259 GAYRVTGGSVTL
+2259 GAYRVTGGSVSL

-2340 RAGSGRTMQFGSIEA
+2340 RAGAGRTMQFGSIEA
-2355 ARIGSFDGNVIAATL
+2355 ARIGSFDGNAIAATL
-2370 SHNANIG
+2370 SHNASIG
-2377 ADDVAVSDL
+2377 ADDIAVSDL

-2416 LGEVR
+2416 LGDVR

-2432 LTTANVTSTGGT
+2432 LTTATVTSTGAT

-2450 IDVRGKLSAA
+2450 IDVRGRLSAA
-2460 RQLLADARAALTLRD
+2460 WQLLADARAALTLRD
-2475 VDAGGAA
+2475 VGAGGAA

-2496 AASITASGA
+2496 AASITASGL

-2517 LTLTSSRDLSLGNGS
+2517 LTLTSGRDLSLGNGN

-2548 ALAAGPAVTVTANDV
+2548 ALAAGPSVTVTANDV

-2615 AGGGAMEVGTLAL
+2615 AGAGAMEVGTLAL

-2658 VRIGGGLTEGNANA
+2658 VRIGGGQTEGNANA
-2672 IHVVVTRNGGGR
+2672 IHVVATRDGGGR

-2783 GAPVSPALRISSFGT
+2783 GAPVSPALRISTFGT
-2798 PAQAS
+2798 PGQAS

-2826 NIDPV
+2826 AIDPV

-2862 NWSSEEVFGIS
+2862 DWSSEEVFGIS
-2873 RDVTVPFAPLIGSN
+2873 RDVTVPFAPLVGSN

-2902 PTDQKAKP
+2902 LTDQKAKP

>member
-1 MTHVASPVRRRRLLL
+1 MTQVASPVRRRRLLL
-16 IVTSALGGIAAL
+16 IVTSALGSMAAL
-28 PAVAQTVPAAPVLPT
+28 PALAQTAPVLPT
-43 RASVD
+43 SGSVD
-48 SVQTNS
+48 SVRTGIGINPQITN
-54 GLSFDPRITSP
+54 P
-65 NGNLNVELRANNTVI
+65 NGDLNVRLQADNTVI
-80 NWKGFNIPK
+80 NWKGFNIPEGS
-89 DQTANFENGTLS
+89 TANFVNGTPL

-110 ISSNPSQL
+110 ISGNVSQL

-125 AGVAVWVLN
+125 SGVAVWVYN
-134 SNGIVVGP
+134 VAGIMVGA
-142 GANFTTGS
+142 GANFKTGS
-150 LVLSTLDVTDTDFLD
+150 LVLSTLDVTDADFLD
-165 GGSNYRLSSGMN
+165 GGINYRLSTGAN
-177 GAGSMSAITVA
+177 GGGSMSGITVA
-188 SGAQMTVEGGNR
+188 SGAQITVEGGNR
-200 GLIMIAPRIEADGVF
+200 GLVMVAPKIDADGAF

-234 ATNSPLSVTLNRGTA
+234 TTNSPLSVTLNRGTS
-249 VPKNSQYVRGTVDGR
+249 VPGRSQYIRGTVDGR
-264 DALFALASQANI
+264 DALFALASQGTV

-330 VLSTQSDDNGD
+330 VLSTESDDNGD

-355 LTSGRDVVLSAGGA
+355 LTSGRDVILSAGGA
-369 MTVTGN
+369 LTVAGD
-375 VTAARDYRLVG
+375 VTATRDYRLAG

-527 GIAIVSNGALATG
+527 SIAIVSNGALATG

-561 TITAVGSNAADI
+561 TITAIGSNAADI
-573 AIVRDGAMTL
+573 TIVRDGAMTL

-596 VTGAASIAG
+596 VTGGTSIAG

-658 GSGNDAL
+658 GSGNDPL
-665 TLALTAP
+665 TLAVTAP
-672 SATGIAFAPGTS
+672 SATGIVFAPGTS

-691 QSDIQLQLN
+691 QSDVQLQLN

-712 ARSLAGLSTTGALR
+712 ARSLTGLSTTGALR

-752 GAVTLVATAGALT
+752 GAVTLVATAGALN

-780 DAIATGRLTARD
+780 DAIATGRLAARD

-807 VTAGGA
+807 VTAGRA

-834 DLRASSGGIV
+834 DLLASNGGIV
-844 GTGAVAL
+844 GTGAVTLA
-851 VSTSTRTSDF
+851 STSTRASDF
-861 VRLQATGVDGIVLAS
+861 VRLQATGIDGIVLAS
-876 GSSISASANRALRVG
+876 GSSITAGANRALRVG

-906 TARSLSALGAADADA
+906 TARSLSALSAANADA

-1009 ALTSDGTVTLG
+1009 TLTSGGAVTLG

-1049 SGGNLQVGR
+1049 SSGNLQVGR
-1058 IDGAAVTATS
+1058 IDGAAVTATA

-1198 SLTTDGGIITVG
+1198 SLTTDGGNITVG

-1279 GDTVAFGTVRAAS
+1279 GDTVAFGTVQAAS

-1303 GGDITVDGVTALQ
+1303 GGDITVDGVAALQ
-1316 ALGALTVGAV
+1316 APGALTVGAV

-1334 AGSAVQFGRVEASAL
+1334 GGSAVQFGRVEASAL
-1349 TATSG
+1349 TATSSG
-1354 AALNGSDIVTRGD
+1354 VLNGGDIVTRGD
-1367 ATVTAAGALAVGA
+1367 ATLTAGDALAVGA

-1398 IDAASLTAVASK
+1398 IDGASLTAVAST
-1410 GALVAG
+1410 GDLVAG

-1425 IEATAGKIDLGS
+1425 IEATTGKIDLGS

-1447 AGGRLFANGL
+1447 SGGRLFATGL
-1457 VSGGT
+1457 VAGGA
-1462 ASLKT
+1462 ASLT
-1467 TAPGSDILLENG
+1467 TTGPGADILLANG

-1484 AVVVEATGNVRAPVI
+1484 AVVVSATRDIRASQI
-1499 RSRTGDL
+1499 KSRTGDL

-1571 ELRATNGDLTLTGPA
+1571 DLRATNGDLTLTGPA
-1586 SGGTVTLGASE
+1586 SGGTVTLGASG
-1597 RTRLAGVTA
+1597 RTQLAGVTS
-1606 KGALTLT
+1606 KGALTLN

-1624 ATIDATS
+1624 ATIDVTSAGAISGRSATATGALSIRGAVVALNQASAGTTLGLMATSGDLTLTGPVTGGDVTLGASGATSLGRTTASGALTITGGSIGFSDISGASVDATS

-1640 TATGSLAIRGSA
+1640 TAAGALAIRGGA
-1652 VTLNQATAGTTLGL
+1652 VTLNQASAGTTLGLTATGGNLTLTGPVTGGDVTLGASGRTSLAKTTARGALTLTGGSIAFSEIAGGSIDAASAGAIAGESATATGALAIRGSTVNLGQASAGTTLGL

-1674 LTGLVTGADVTLG
+1674 LTG
-1687 ASGRTILAKT
+1687 
-1697 TASGALILNG
+1697 
-1707 GNIGFS
+1707 
-1713 DISGATVDATSA
+1713 
-1725 GAITGGS
+1725 
-1732 ATATGA
+1732 
-1738 LAIRG
+1738 
-1743 GAVTL
+1743 
-1748 NQVSAGTTLA
+1748 
-1758 LTATGGDLT
+1758 
-1767 LAGLVTGG
+1767 
-1775 DVALG
+1775 
-1780 ASGATILTKTTASGA
+1780 
-1795 LTLTG
+1795 
-1800 GSIAFADISGATID
+1800 
-1814 ATSAGAITGGS
+1814 
-1825 ATATG
+1825 
-1830 ALAIRGGAVTLDRA
+1830 
-1844 SAGTTLALNAGSGDL
+1844 
-1859 TVRGP
+1859 
-1864 VTGGDVTLGA
+1864 
-1874 SRVMNLAK
+1874 
-1882 TAASG
+1882 
-1887 ALIVNGGSIVF
+1887 
-1898 SDISGA
+1898 
-1904 TIDATSA
+1904 
-1911 GAITGG
+1911 
-1917 SATATGAL
+1917 
-1925 TVRGGAITLN
+1925 
-1935 QATAGTTLGLA
+1935 
-1946 ATGGDLTVA
+1946 
-1955 GLVSAGNV
+1955 
-1963 TLGASGATNLAKTTA
+1963 
-1978 SGALTLTGGSIGFA
+1978 
-1992 DISGGSIDAASAG
+1992 
-2005 AITGGSAA
+2005 
-2013 ATGALAIRGGTVNLG
+2013 
-2028 QANAGTTLG
+2028 
-2037 LTATNGD
+2037 
-2044 LRLSGPA
+2044 PA
-2051 TGGTVTI
+2051 TGGVVTI
-2058 GAAGRTSLTDVTAK
+2058 GASGRTSLTDVTSK
-2072 GALTL
+2072 GAMTL
-2077 TGGNIAFANIAGAS
+2077 TGGTIAFANIAGAS
-2091 IGATSPGAITGTSAT
+2091 IGVTSPGAITGTSAT
-2106 ATGAVAIRGGTVTLD
+2106 ATGALGVRGGTVTLD
-2121 RAGAGAALALTAT
+2121 RASAGAALALTAT
-2134 NGDLTVTGPVAG
+2134 NGDLAVTGPVTG
-2146 GDVTLGASGRTILS
+2146 GDVTLGASGRTSLG
-2160 KATATGAL
+2160 KAVATGAL
-2168 VLTGGSVGF
+2168 VINGGSVGF
-2177 ADIAGASIDAISTGA
+2177 ADIAGGSIDATSTGA

-2220 TATLAATGGDLALT
+2220 TATVAATGGDLALT
-2234 GLTSGSDAILSATG
+2234 GLTSGSDATLSATG

-2278 KAAGEVRITATSGDL
+2278 KAAGEVRITSTSGDL

-2307 TGADRLILDSAGQI
+2307 AGADRLVLDSAGQI
-2321 AFAGT
+2321 AFAGA

-2355 ARIGSFDGNVIAATL
+2355 ARIGSFDGNAIAATL

-2377 ADDVAVSDL
+2377 ADDIAVSDL

-2394 LTFGKVGASGNLT
+2394 LTFGKVGASGNLA

-2450 IDVRGKLSAA
+2450 IDVRGRLSAA

-2475 VDAGGAA
+2475 VGAGGAA

-2496 AASITASGA
+2496 AASITAGGL

-2517 LTLTSSRDLSLGNGS
+2517 LTLTSGRDLSLGNGS

-2548 ALAAGPAVTVTANDV
+2548 ALSAGPAVTVTANDV

-2615 AGGGAMEVGTLAL
+2615 AGAGAMEVGTLAL

-2672 IHVVVTRNGGGR
+2672 IHVVATRDGGGR

-2778 LGGAL
+2778 LGGMP
-2783 GAPVSPALRISSFGT
+2783 GAPVSPALRISTFGT
-2798 PAQAS
+2798 PGQAS

-2862 NWSSEEVFGIS
+2862 DWSSEEVFGIS
-2873 RDVTVPFAPLIGSN
+2873 RDVTVPFAPLVGSN

-2902 PTDQKAKP
+2902 LTDQKAKP

>member
-28 PAVAQTVPAAPVLPT
+28 PAVAQTVPAPPVLPT

-48 SVQTNS
+48 SVQTNLFGS
-54 GLSFDPRITSP
+54 DPRITSP

-89 DQTANFENGTLS
+89 DQTANFENGTAS

-110 ISSNPSQL
+110 ISGNMSQL
-118 LGKLTSS
+118 LGKLSS
-125 AGVAVWVLN
+125 SSDVAVWVFN
-134 SNGIVVGP
+134 SNGIMVGP
-142 GANFTTGS
+142 GANLTTGS
-150 LVLSTLDVTDTDFLD
+150 LVLSTLDVNTTDFLN
-165 GGSNYRLSSGMN
+165 GSGNYRLSTGIN
-177 GAGSMSAITVA
+177 AGGSTSAITVMK
-188 SGAQMTVEGGNR
+188 GAQITVEGGNR
-200 GLIMIAPRIEADGVF
+200 GLIMVAPQIDADGVF
-215 QAKGQDVAFVTA
+215 LAKGQDVAFVTA

-234 ATNSPLSVTLNRGTA
+234 SINSPLSVTLNRGTV
-249 VPKNSQYVRGTVDGR
+249 VPGRSQYVRGTVSGR
-264 DALFALASQANI
+264 DALFALASQGTV
-276 TDALLQVDAR
+276 TDALLQVDAG

-294 RGIVL
+294 RGIIL
-299 SAGKPDTAVAG
+299 SAGKPGTAVAG
-310 ITVAGAAADT
+310 VAVTGAAAAT
-320 GGIAGVSVNG
+320 GGIASVLTTG
-330 VLSTQSDDNGD
+330 VLSTEADDGGD
-341 IIAGASGTASFARA
+341 IIAGASGAASFTNT

-369 MTVTGN
+369 LLVRNG
-375 VTAARDYRLVG
+375 VTADRDYTLAAQ
-386 SGIALGGITPA
+386 GIALGGGPPA
-397 NQLAGRE
+397 IQRAGRD
-404 VRLVSTDGTI
+404 VSLVSTNGNIT
-414 IGGAGLSLRS
+414 GAPALSLRS
-424 GGSAALTM
+424 GGSAGLSL
-432 STLGTAGGDILFDAT
+432 STVGTAAGDILFDVTT
-447 SSLAAGSDRSG
+447 SLVGGSDRGG
-458 YIDIRQ
+458 YVDIRQ
-464 RDAVNQLALGNVAA
+464 RDAINQVALGNVTA
-478 RGLLQTIGTG
+478 RGLRQAIGTG
-488 PTRNGLTTTGTL
+488 AIRNGLTTIGAL

-507 RDALILEAAGL
+507 RDALALNVRGL
-518 GTGTLASDR
+518 GAGTLASDR
-527 GIAIVSNGALATG
+527 GVSIASNGAITTRA
-540 SITARGGSV
+540 ITARGGSLD
-549 ALTGSG
+549 LTGAG
-555 TTSVAG
+555 TTLVDG
-561 TITAVGSNAADI
+561 TITASGSSFADLVV
-573 AIVRDGAMTL
+573 AREGAVTL
-583 QGLTATRDAQIDA
+583 QGLTAARDVQIGSSSGT
-596 VTGAASIAG
+596 VTIAG
-605 AVGLGRNYRV
+605 AVDAGRNYQV
-615 SGSGVTLG
+615 SGSAVTLG
-623 GAGAVTQRANGAIT
+623 GAGTVVQRAAGAVT
-637 ITAGAGGINGLEGLT
+637 ITAGAGGITGIEGLT

-658 GSGNDAL
+658 GSGNDPL
-665 TLALTAP
+665 TLALTA
-672 SATGIAFAPGTS
+672 SAPTGITFSADSSLIAGTA
-684 LFGGTSR
+684 R
-691 QSDIQLQLN
+691 QSDVRIQLT
-700 DAASPISLGKVE
+700 DAANPILLGRVE
-712 ARSLAGLSTTGALR
+712 ARGLTGLTTAGAVR
-726 LGDVDVVRDLTASG
+726 LGDVSTVNSLTATG
-740 ASIAAGALTSDS
+740 ASISTGALSAS
-752 GAVTLVATAGALT
+752 AGAVTLTAT
-765 SGAVD
+765 SGLLVTSAVD
-770 AGQGITLTGS
+770 AGQGLILTGS
-780 DAIATGRLTARD
+780 DAVITGRLVARD
-792 AVTVNAVG
+792 GITVDGVG
-800 AATFGSD
+800 ALTFGGD
-807 VTAGGA
+807 VRAGGG

-821 GFAGGNVRSGGSI
+821 GFAGGNLRSGGSI
-834 DLRASSGGIV
+834 DLLASSGGIV

-851 VSTSTRTSDF
+851 ASTSTRTSDF
-861 VRLQATGVDGIVLAS
+861 IRLQATGADGIVLAP
-876 GSSISASANRALRVG
+876 GSSITAGTDQALRVG
-891 VFNAAADAPLSLGNV
+891 VFNATADAPLSLGNV
-906 TARSLSALGAADADA
+906 TARSLSALGAANADA
-921 TVLGSA
+921 TLPGGA
-927 IVSGGSLTFGALD
+927 IVAGGSLTFGALD
-940 LVDSF
+940 LVDGF
-945 AAESTGGNLSV
+945 TAESTGGNLSV
-956 GRLAVT
+956 DRLSVT
-962 GAGQGISLRAANGT
+962 GVGQGISLRAANGS

-989 TLASGTALQ
+989 TLVSGTALQ

-1009 ALTSDGTVTLG
+1009 TLTSGGTVTLG

-1049 SGGNLQVGR
+1049 SSGNVQVGR
-1058 IDGAAVTATS
+1058 IDGAAVTATA

-1107 AQGDTALLGGLQARG
+1107 AQGETALLGGLQARG
-1122 NVAVSG
+1122 DVAVSG

-1198 SLTTDGGIITVG
+1198 SLTTDGGNITVG

-1266 TGAINTGGGVSLA
+1266 TGAINTGGGVSLT
-1279 GDTVAFGTVRAAS
+1279 GDTVAFGTVQAAS

-1303 GGDITVDGVTALQ
+1303 GGDITVDGVATLQ
-1316 ALGALTVGAV
+1316 APGALTVGTV

-1334 AGSAVQFGRVEASAL
+1334 GSSAVQFGRVEASAL
-1349 TATSG
+1349 TATSSG
-1354 AALNGSDIVTRGD
+1354 VLNGGDIVTRGD
-1367 ATVTAAGALAVGA
+1367 AMLTAADALAVGA

-1393 VNAGR
+1393 VNASR
-1398 IDAASLTAVASK
+1398 IDGASLTAVAST

-1416 DMLIGGPAT
+1416 DMRIGGPAT
-1425 IEATAGKIDLGS
+1425 IEATAGTVDLGS
-1437 VDSRGDLTIT
+1437 VDSRGDLMIT
-1447 AGGRLFANGL
+1447 AGGRLLATGL
-1457 VSGGT
+1457 VSGG
-1462 ASLKT
+1462 AALLT
-1467 TAPGSDILLENG
+1467 TTGPGADILLANG

-1484 AVVVEATGNVRAPVI
+1484 AVVVSATRDIRASQI
-1499 RSRTGDL
+1499 RSRSGDL

-1516 GFDGNG
+1516 GFEGSG

-1586 SGGTVTLGASE
+1586 SGSTVTLGASGQ
-1597 RTRLAGVTA
+1597 TRLTGVTS

-1613 GGSIAFSDISG
+1613 GGGIAFSDIAG

-1631 AGAITGGSA
+1631 AGAIS
-1640 TATGSLAIRGSA
+1640 
-1652 VTLNQATAGTTLGL
+1652 
-1666 TATGGDLT
+1666 
-1674 LTGLVTGADVTLG
+1674 
-1687 ASGRTILAKT
+1687 
-1697 TASGALILNG
+1697 
-1707 GNIGFS
+1707 
-1713 DISGATVDATSA
+1713 
-1725 GAITGGS
+1725 GGS

-1748 NQVSAGTTLA
+1748 NQASAGTTLGLTA
-1758 LTATGGDLT
+1758 TGGDLTVTGPVTGADVTLGASGRTSLAKTTASGALILTGGSIAFSDISGATIDVTSTGAISGGSATATGALAIRGGAVSLNQANAGTTLGLTATGGDLT
-1767 LAGLVTGG
+1767 LTGPVTGG
-1775 DVALG
+1775 DVTLG
-1780 ASGATILTKTTASGA
+1780 ASGLTSLGKTTASGALTITGGSIGFSDISGASVDATSAGAITGGSATAASALAIRGGAVTLNQASAGTTLGLTATGGDLTLTGPVTGGDVTLGASGRTSLAKTTARGA

-1800 GSIAFADISGATID
+1800 GSIGFSDIAGASID

-1830 ALAIRGGAVTLDRA
+1830 AIGIRGGTVTLDQA
-1844 SAGTTLALNAGSGDL
+1844 SAGTTLALNASIGDL
-1859 TVRGP
+1859 TLTGP

-1874 SRVMNLAK
+1874 
-1882 TAASG
+1882 
-1887 ALIVNGGSIVF
+1887 NGR
-1898 SDISGA
+1898 
-1904 TIDATSA
+1904 TS
-1911 GAITGG
+1911 
-1917 SATATGAL
+1917 
-1925 TVRGGAITLN
+1925 
-1935 QATAGTTLGLA
+1935 
-1946 ATGGDLTVA
+1946 
-1955 GLVSAGNV
+1955 
-1963 TLGASGATNLAKTTA
+1963 LAKTTA
-1978 SGALTLTGGSIGFA
+1978 RGALTLTGGSIAFS
-1992 DISGGSIDAASAG
+1992 DIAGGSIDAASEG
-2005 AITGGSAA
+2005 AITGESATT
-2013 ATGALAIRGGTVNLG
+2013 TGALAIRGGTVNLG

-2037 LTATNGD
+2037 LTATGGD
-2044 LRLSGPA
+2044 LTLTGPA

-2058 GAAGRTSLTDVTAK
+2058 GASGRTSLTDVTAK
-2072 GALTL
+2072 GAMTL
-2077 TGGNIAFANIAGAS
+2077 TGGTMAFANITGAS
-2091 IGATSPGAITGTSAT
+2091 VGVTSPGAITGTSAT
-2106 ATGAVAIRGGTVTLD
+2106 ATGALGVRGGTVTLD

-2134 NGDLTVTGPVAG
+2134 NGDLAVTGPVTG
-2146 GDVTLGASGRTILS
+2146 GDVTLGASGRTSLGN
-2160 KATATGAL
+2160 ATATGAL
-2168 VLTGGSVGF
+2168 VINGGSVGF
-2177 ADIAGASIDAISTGA
+2177 ADIAGGSIDATSTGA

-2205 IRGATVALGQIAAGG
+2205 IRGATIALSQIAAGG
-2220 TATLAATGGDLALT
+2220 TATVAATGGDLALT

-2278 KAAGEVRITATSGDL
+2278 KAAGEVRITSTSGDV
-2293 TGVRGLTLTSDSDG
+2293 TGVSGLTLTSDSDG
-2307 TGADRLILDSAGQI
+2307 AGADRLVLDSAGQI

-2340 RAGSGRTMQFGSIEA
+2340 RAGSGRTMQFGNIEA
-2355 ARIGSFDGNVIAATL
+2355 SRIGSFDGNAIAATL
-2370 SHNANIG
+2370 SHNANIA

-2394 LTFGKVGASGNLT
+2394 LTFGKVGASGNLS

-2432 LTTANVTSTGGT
+2432 LTTANVTSTGAT

-2450 IDVRGKLSAA
+2450 IDVRGRLSAA
-2460 RQLLADARAALTLRD
+2460 RQLLVDARAALTLRD
-2475 VDAGGAA
+2475 VGAGGAA
-2482 TLKAGGAIVADSVE
+2482 TLKAGGAIVADTVE
-2496 AASITASGA
+2496 AASITASGLGA
-2505 GVTLANAKAGDA
+2505 TLANAKAGDA
-2517 LTLTSSRDLSLGNGS
+2517 LTLTSGRDLSLGNGS

-2548 ALAAGPAVTVTANDV
+2548 ALSAGPAVTVTANDV

-2615 AGGGAMEVGTLAL
+2615 AGAGAMEVGTLAL

-2672 IHVVVTRNGGGR
+2672 IHVVATRDGGGR

-2778 LGGAL
+2778 LGGVP
-2783 GAPVSPALRISSFGT
+2783 GAPVSPALRISTFGT
-2798 PAQAS
+2798 PGQAS

-2862 NWSSEEVFGIS
+2862 DWSSEEVFGIS
-2873 RDVTVPFAPLIGSN
+2873 RDVTVPFAPLVGSN

-2902 PTDQKAKP
+2902 LTDQKAKP

>member
-1 MTHVASPVRRRRLLL
+1 MFPMTHVTSPVRRRRLLL
-16 IVTSALGGIAAL
+16 IVSSALGGIAAL
-28 PAVAQTVPAAPVLPT
+28 PAVAQTVPAPPVLPT

-48 SVQTNS
+48 SVQTNLLGS
-54 GLSFDPRITSP
+54 DPRITSP

-89 DQTANFENGTLS
+89 DQAANFENGTAS
-101 SNVAVLNRD
+101 SNIAVLNRD

-118 LGKLTSS
+118 LGKLTSG

-177 GAGSMSAITVA
+177 GAGSISAITVA

-234 ATNSPLSVTLNRGTA
+234 ATNSPLSVTLSRGTA

-264 DALFALASQANI
+264 DALFALASQGNI
-276 TDALLQVDAR
+276 TDALLQIDAR

-320 GGIAGVSVNG
+320 GGIAGVSVSG
-330 VLSTQSDDNGD
+330 VMSTQSDDNGD
-341 IIAGASGTASFARA
+341 IIVGASGTASFARA
-355 LTSGRDVVLSAGGA
+355 LTSGRDVILSAGGA
-369 MTVTGN
+369 LTVAGD
-375 VTAARDYRLVG
+375 VTATRDYRIAAQ
-386 SGIALGGITPA
+386 GIALGSGTSAI
-397 NQLAGRE
+397 QRAGRG
-404 VRLVSTDGTI
+404 VDLVSTNGNIT
-414 IGGAGLSLRS
+414 GAAGLSLRS
-424 GGSAALTM
+424 GGSAGLTL
-432 STLGTAGGDILFDAT
+432 STAGTAAGDILFDAT
-447 SSLAAGSDRSG
+447 SSISGGSDRSG
-458 YIDIRQ
+458 YVDIRQ
-464 RDAVNQLALGNVAA
+464 RGPANQITLGNVAA
-478 RGLLQTIGTG
+478 RGLRQAIGAG
-488 PTRNGLTTTGTL
+488 AIRNGLTTTSSL
-500 TLGNVDV
+500 ALGNIDV
-507 RDALILEAAGL
+507 RDGLALDAAGISA
-518 GTGTLASDR
+518 GTLASDR
-527 GIAIVSNGALATG
+527 GVAIVSNGALTTG
-540 SITARGGSV
+540 AITAGSGPV
-549 ALTGSG
+549 ALTGGG

-561 TITAVGSNAADI
+561 TITAIGSTVADI
-573 AIVRDGAMTL
+573 TIVRDGAMTL

-596 VTGAASIAG
+596 VTGAVSIAG

-623 GAGAVTQRANGAIT
+623 APGAVTQRADGAIT
-637 ITAGAGGINGLEGLT
+637 ITAGAAGITGLEGLA
-652 LRSDAN
+652 LRSDAD
-658 GSGNDAL
+658 GSGNDPL
-665 TLALTAP
+665 TLAVTAP
-672 SATGIAFAPGTS
+672 STTGIAFAPGTS

-691 QSDIQLQLN
+691 QSDVQLQLN

-712 ARSLAGLSTTGALR
+712 ARSLTGLSTTGALR
-726 LGDVDVVRDLTASG
+726 SGDVNIVRDLTASG
-740 ASIAAGALTSDS
+740 ASIDTGALTASS
-752 GAVTLVATAGALT
+752 GAVTLTATGGALT
-765 SGAVD
+765 IGAVD
-770 AGQGITLTGS
+770 AGQGITLTGT

-834 DLRASSGGIV
+834 DLLASSGGIV
-844 GTGAVAL
+844 ATGGVAL
-851 VSTSTRTSDF
+851 ASTSTRTSDF
-861 VRLQATGVDGIVLAS
+861 VRLQAAGVDGIVLAS
-876 GSSISASANRALRVG
+876 GSSITAGANRALRIG
-891 VFNAAADAPLSLGNV
+891 IFNAAADAPLSLGNV
-906 TARSLSALGAADADA
+906 TARSLSALGAANADA
-921 TVLGSA
+921 TVLGGA

-940 LVDSF
+940 LVDGF
-945 AAESTGGNLSV
+945 AAESAGGNLSV

-989 TLASGTALQ
+989 TLVSGTALQ

-1009 ALTSDGTVTLG
+1009 TLTSGGTVTLG

-1049 SGGNLQVGR
+1049 SSGNVQVGR
-1058 IDGAAVTATS
+1058 IDGAAVTATA

-1122 NVAVSG
+1122 NVALSG

-1150 AITGNAGTAIVA
+1150 ALTGNAGTSIVA
-1162 DSDNLGGEAL
+1162 DNDNLGGEAL
-1172 SLTATGGGITF
+1172 SLTATGGSITF
-1183 DPATSLRGGNGTSAV
+1183 DPATSLRGGNRTSAV

-1219 AGAGSIRTGNLTLTQ
+1219 AGAGSIRTGNLTLTN
-1234 SLALSAAGGVT
+1234 SLGLSAVGGVSTGAIATGDGAVTINSVGGAVT
-1245 TGAIAAGD
+1245 TGAIDA
-1253 GTVTIDSVGGAVR
+1253 
-1266 TGAINTGGGVSLA
+1266 GGGVSLA

-1316 ALGALTVGAV
+1316 APGALAVGAI

-1334 AGSAVQFGRVEASAL
+1334 GGSTVRFGRVEASAFKA
-1349 TATSG
+1349 TAG
-1354 AALNGSDIVTRGD
+1354 AALNGGDIVTRGD
-1367 ATVTAAGALAVGA
+1367 ATLTAGDALAVGV

-1393 VNAGR
+1393 VNADR
-1398 IDAASLTAVASK
+1398 IDGASLTAVASK

-1425 IEATAGKIDLGS
+1425 IEATEGPINLGTLDLG
-1437 VDSRGDLTIT
+1437 GDLTIT
-1447 AGGRLFANGL
+1447 AGGRLFATGL

-1462 ASLKT
+1462 AALRT
-1467 TAPGSDILLENG
+1467 TGPGSDILLANG

-1484 AVVVEATGNVRAPVI
+1484 AVDVRATGNVRAPVI

-1506 TIAAPNGELA
+1506 TIAAPNGELSGYDA
-1516 GFDGNG
+1516 NG

-1553 VVATSI
+1553 VIATSI

-1586 SGGTVTLGASE
+1586 SGGTVTLGASG
-1597 RTRLAGVTA
+1597 RTQLAGVTS

-1624 ATIDATS
+1624 ATVDATS
-1631 AGAITGGSA
+1631 AGVISGGSA
-1640 TATGSLAIRGSA
+1640 AATGAFAIRGAA
-1652 VTLNQATAGTTLGL
+1652 VTLNQVSAGTTLGL

-1674 LTGLVTGADVTLG
+1674 LTGPVTGGDVTLG
-1687 ASGRTILAKT
+1687 ASGRTSLAKT
-1697 TASGALILNG
+1697 TASGALILTG
-1707 GNIGFS
+1707 GSIGFS
-1713 DISGATVDATSA
+1713 DIAGATIDVTSAGAITGGSATAAGALGIRGGAVTLNQVSAGTTLGLTATGGDLTLTGPVTGGDVTLGASGRTSLAKTTARGALTLAGGGIAFSDISGGSIDAASA

-1743 GAVTL
+1743 GTV
-1748 NQVSAGTTLA
+1748 N
-1758 LTATGGDLT
+1758 
-1767 LAGLVTGG
+1767 
-1775 DVALG
+1775 LG
-1780 ASGATILTKTTASGA
+1780 Q
-1795 LTLTG
+1795 
-1800 GSIAFADISGATID
+1800 
-1814 ATSAGAITGGS
+1814 
-1825 ATATG
+1825 
-1830 ALAIRGGAVTLDRA
+1830 A
-1844 SAGTTLALNAGSGDL
+1844 SAGTTLD
-1859 TVRGP
+1859 
-1864 VTGGDVTLGA
+1864 
-1874 SRVMNLAK
+1874 
-1882 TAASG
+1882 
-1887 ALIVNGGSIVF
+1887 
-1898 SDISGA
+1898 
-1904 TIDATSA
+1904 
-1911 GAITGG
+1911 
-1917 SATATGAL
+1917 
-1925 TVRGGAITLN
+1925 
-1935 QATAGTTLGLA
+1935 
-1946 ATGGDLTVA
+1946 
-1955 GLVSAGNV
+1955 
-1963 TLGASGATNLAKTTA
+1963 
-1978 SGALTLTGGSIGFA
+1978 
-1992 DISGGSIDAASAG
+1992 
-2005 AITGGSAA
+2005 
-2013 ATGALAIRGGTVNLG
+2013 
-2028 QANAGTTLG
+2028 

-2044 LRLSGPA
+2044 LTLTGPA
-2051 TGGTVTI
+2051 TGAAVTI
-2058 GAAGRTSLTDVTAK
+2058 GASGRTALTDVTAK
-2072 GALTL
+2072 GAMTL
-2077 TGGNIAFANIAGAS
+2077 TGGTIAFANIAGAS
-2091 IGATSPGAITGTSAT
+2091 VGLTSPGAITGTSAT
-2106 ATGAVAIRGGTVTLD
+2106 ATGALGVRGGTVTLD

-2134 NGDLTVTGPVAG
+2134 NGDLAVTGPVTG
-2146 GDVTLGASGRTILS
+2146 GDVTLGASGLTSLG

-2168 VLTGGSVGF
+2168 VINGGSVGF
-2177 ADIAGASIDAISTGA
+2177 ADIAGASIDATSTGA
-2192 ITGTSATATGALG
+2192 ITGTSATTTGALG
-2205 IRGATVALGQIAAGG
+2205 VRGATVALGQIAAGG
-2220 TATLAATGGDLALT
+2220 TATVAATGGDLALT

-2278 KAAGEVRITATSGDL
+2278 KAAGEVSITATSGDL

-2307 TGADRLILDSAGQI
+2307 TGADRLVLDSAGQI

-2340 RAGSGRTMQFGSIEA
+2340 RAGAGRAMQFGSIEA
-2355 ARIGSFDGNVIAATL
+2355 SRIGSFGGNAIAATL
-2370 SHNANIG
+2370 SHDANTS
-2377 ADDVAVSDL
+2377 ADDIAVSDL

-2421 GGDIDLASSGA
+2421 GGDIELASNGA

-2450 IDVRGKLSAA
+2450 IDVRGRLSAA

-2475 VDAGGAA
+2475 VGAGGSG
-2482 TLKAGGAIVADSVE
+2482 TLKAGGAIVADTVE

-2517 LTLTSSRDLSLGNGS
+2517 LTLTSGRDLSLGSGS

-2574 AFANRAPAT
+2574 AFANRASAT
-2583 TTMRIGDGTGA
+2583 TTMRIGDGASA

-2615 AGGGAMEVGTLAL
+2615 AGAGAMEVGTLAL
-2628 GTGSGRAV
+2628 GTGSGRVV

-2672 IHVVVTRNGGGR
+2672 IHVVATRDGGGR

-2778 LGGAL
+2778 LGGTQ
-2783 GAPVSPALRISSFGT
+2783 GAPVSPALRISTFGT

-2862 NWSSEEVFGIS
+2862 DWSSEEVFGIS
-2873 RDVTVPFAPLIGSN
+2873 RDVTVPFAPLVGSN

-2902 PTDQKAKP
+2902 LTDQKAKP

>member
-1 MTHVASPVRRRRLLL
+1 MTQVASPVRRRRLLL

-28 PAVAQTVPAAPVLPT
+28 PAVAQTVPAPPVLPT

-48 SVQTNS
+48 SVQTNLFGS
-54 GLSFDPRITSP
+54 DPRITSP

-80 NWKGFNIPK
+80 NWKGFNIPENR
-89 DQTANFENGTLS
+89 TANFENGTAS

-110 ISSNPSQL
+110 ISGNMSQL
-118 LGKLTSS
+118 LGKLDSS
-125 AGVAVWVLN
+125 PGVAVWVFN
-134 SNGIVVGP
+134 SNGIMVGP
-142 GANFTTGS
+142 GANITTGS
-150 LVLSTLDVTDTDFLD
+150 LVLSTLDVNTTDFLN
-165 GGSNYRLSSGMN
+165 GSGNYRLSTGVN
-177 GAGSMSAITVA
+177 AGGSTSAITVK
-188 SGAQMTVEGGNR
+188 GAQITVEGGNR
-200 GLIMIAPRIEADGVF
+200 GLIMVAPQIDADGVF

-234 ATNSPLSVTLNRGTA
+234 AANSPLSVTLNRGTA
-249 VPKNSQYVRGTVDGR
+249 VPKQSQYVRGTVSGR
-264 DALFALASQANI
+264 DALFALASQGTV
-276 TDALLQVDAR
+276 TDALLQVDAG

-294 RGIVL
+294 RGIIL
-299 SAGKPDTAVAG
+299 SAGKPGTAVAG
-310 ITVAGAAADT
+310 VAVTGAAAAT
-320 GGIAGVSVNG
+320 GGIASVLTTG
-330 VLSTQSDDNGD
+330 VLSTEADDGGD
-341 IIAGASGTASFARA
+341 IIAGASGAASFTNT

-369 MTVTGN
+369 LLVRNG
-375 VTAARDYRLVG
+375 VTADRDYTLAAQ
-386 SGIALGGITPA
+386 GIALGGGPPA
-397 NQLAGRE
+397 IQRAGRD
-404 VRLVSTDGTI
+404 VSLVSTNGNIT
-414 IGGAGLSLRS
+414 GAPALSLRS
-424 GGSAALTM
+424 GGSAGLSL
-432 STLGTAGGDILFDAT
+432 STVGTAAGDILFDVTT
-447 SSLAAGSDRSG
+447 SLVGGSDRGG
-458 YIDIRQ
+458 YVDIRQ
-464 RDAVNQLALGNVAA
+464 RDAINQVALGNVTAL
-478 RGLLQTIGTG
+478 GLRQAIGTG
-488 PTRNGLTTTGTL
+488 AIRNGLTTIGAL

-507 RDALILEAAGL
+507 RDALALNVRGL
-518 GTGTLASDR
+518 GAGTLASDR
-527 GIAIVSNGALATG
+527 GVSIASNGAITTRA
-540 SITARGGSV
+540 ITARGGSLD
-549 ALTGSG
+549 LTGAG
-555 TTSVAG
+555 TTLVDG
-561 TITAVGSNAADI
+561 TITASGSSFADLVV
-573 AIVRDGAMTL
+573 AREGAVTL
-583 QGLTATRDAQIDA
+583 QGLTAARDVQIGSSSGT
-596 VTGAASIAG
+596 VTIAG
-605 AVGLGRNYRV
+605 AVDAGRNYQV
-615 SGSGVTLG
+615 SGSAVTLG
-623 GAGAVTQRANGAIT
+623 GAGTVVQRAAGAVT
-637 ITAGAGGINGLEGLT
+637 ITAGAGGITGIEGLT

-658 GSGNDAL
+658 GSGNDPL
-665 TLALTAP
+665 TLALTA
-672 SATGIAFAPGTS
+672 SAPTGITFSADSSLIAGTA
-684 LFGGTSR
+684 R
-691 QSDIQLQLN
+691 QSDVRIQLT
-700 DAASPISLGKVE
+700 DAANPILLGRVE
-712 ARSLAGLSTTGALR
+712 ARGLTGLTTAGAVR
-726 LGDVDVVRDLTASG
+726 LGDVSTVNSLTATG
-740 ASIAAGALTSDS
+740 ASISTGALSAS
-752 GAVTLVATAGALT
+752 AGAVTLTAT
-765 SGAVD
+765 SGLLVTSAVD
-770 AGQGITLTGS
+770 AGQGLILTGS
-780 DAIATGRLTARD
+780 DAVITGRLTARD
-792 AVTVNAVG
+792 GITVDGVG
-800 AATFGSD
+800 ALTFGGD
-807 VTAGGA
+807 VRAGGG

-821 GFAGGNVRSGGSI
+821 GFAGGNLRSGGSI
-834 DLRASSGGIV
+834 DLLASSGGIV

-851 VSTSTRTSDF
+851 ASTSTRTSDF
-861 VRLQATGVDGIVLAS
+861 IRLQATGADGIVLAP
-876 GSSISASANRALRVG
+876 GSSITAGTDQALRVG
-891 VFNAAADAPLSLGNV
+891 VFNATADAPLSLGNV
-906 TARSLSALGAADADA
+906 TARSLSALGAANADA
-921 TVLGSA
+921 TLPGGA
-927 IVSGGSLTFGALD
+927 IVAGGSLTFGALD
-940 LVDSF
+940 LVDGF
-945 AAESTGGNLSV
+945 TAESTGGNLSV
-956 GRLAVT
+956 DRLSVT
-962 GAGQGISLRAANGT
+962 GVGQGISLRAANGS

-989 TLASGTALQ
+989 TLASGTALR

-1009 ALTSDGTVTLG
+1009 TLTSGGTVTLG

-1049 SGGNLQVGR
+1049 SGGNVQVGR
-1058 IDGAAVTATS
+1058 IDGAAVTATA

-1098 ITGAGVTVG
+1098 ITSAGVTVG

-1122 NVAVSG
+1122 DVAVSG

-1172 SLTATGGGITF
+1172 SLTATGGGISF

-1219 AGAGSIRTGNLTLTQ
+1219 AGAGSIRTGNLTVTQ

-1266 TGAINTGGGVSLA
+1266 TGAINTGGGVSLT
-1279 GDTVAFGTVRAAS
+1279 GDTVAFGTVQAAS

-1303 GGDITVDGVTALQ
+1303 GGDITVDGVAALQ
-1316 ALGALTVGAV
+1316 APGALTVGTV

-1334 AGSAVQFGRVEASAL
+1334 GGSAVQFGRVEASAL
-1349 TATSG
+1349 TATSSG
-1354 AALNGSDIVTRGD
+1354 VLNGGDIVTRGD
-1367 ATVTAAGALAVGA
+1367 AMLTAADALAVGA

-1398 IDAASLTAVASK
+1398 IDGASLTAVAST
-1410 GALVAG
+1410 GDLVAG

-1425 IEATAGKIDLGS
+1425 IEATAGTVDLGS
-1437 VDSRGDLTIT
+1437 VDSRGNLTIT
-1447 AGGRLFANGL
+1447 SGGRLFATGL

-1462 ASLKT
+1462 ASLT
-1467 TAPGSDILLENG
+1467 TTGPGAAILLANG

-1484 AVVVEATGNVRAPVI
+1484 AVVVSATRDIRASQI
-1499 RSRTGDL
+1499 RSRSGDL

-1516 GFDGNG
+1516 GFEGSG

-1586 SGGTVTLGASE
+1586 SGGTVTLGASGQ
-1597 RTRLAGVTA
+1597 TRLTGVTS

-1613 GGSIAFSDISG
+1613 GGGIAFSDIAG

-1631 AGAITGGSA
+1631 AGAISGGSA
-1640 TATGSLAIRGSA
+1640 TATGALAIRGGA
-1652 VTLNQATAGTTLGL
+1652 VSLNQATAGTTLGL

-1674 LTGLVTGADVTLG
+1674 LTGPVTGGDVTLG
-1687 ASGRTILAKT
+1687 ASGATSLGKT
-1697 TASGALILNG
+1697 TASGALTITG
-1707 GNIGFS
+1707 GSIGFS
-1713 DISGATVDATSA
+1713 DISGASVDATSA

-1732 ATATGA
+1732 ATAAGA

-1748 NQVSAGTTLA
+1748 NQASAGTTLG

-1767 LAGLVTGG
+1767 LTGPVTGG
-1775 DVALG
+1775 DVTLG
-1780 ASGATILTKTTASGA
+1780 ASGRTSLAKTTARGA

-1800 GSIAFADISGATID
+1800 GSIGFSDIAGASID

-1830 ALAIRGGAVTLDRA
+1830 AIGIRGGTVTLDQA
-1844 SAGTTLALNAGSGDL
+1844 SAGTTLALNASVGDL
-1859 TVRGP
+1859 TLTGP
-1864 VTGGDVTLGA
+1864 VTGGDVALGA
-1874 SRVMNLAK
+1874 
-1882 TAASG
+1882 
-1887 ALIVNGGSIVF
+1887 NGR
-1898 SDISGA
+1898 
-1904 TIDATSA
+1904 TS
-1911 GAITGG
+1911 
-1917 SATATGAL
+1917 
-1925 TVRGGAITLN
+1925 
-1935 QATAGTTLGLA
+1935 
-1946 ATGGDLTVA
+1946 
-1955 GLVSAGNV
+1955 
-1963 TLGASGATNLAKTTA
+1963 LAKTTA
-1978 SGALTLTGGSIGFA
+1978 RGALTLTGGSIVFS
-1992 DISGGSIDAASAG
+1992 DIAGGSIDAASAG
-2005 AITGGSAA
+2005 AITGESAT
-2013 ATGALAIRGGTVNLG
+2013 ATGAFAIRGGTVNLG
-2028 QANAGTTLG
+2028 QASAGTTLG

-2044 LRLSGPA
+2044 LTLTGPA
-2051 TGGTVTI
+2051 TGGAVTI
-2058 GAAGRTSLTDVTAK
+2058 GASGRTSLTDVTAK

-2077 TGGNIAFANIAGAS
+2077 TGGTIAFANIAGS
-2091 IGATSPGAITGTSAT
+2091 SVGVMSPGAITGTSAT
-2106 ATGAVAIRGGTVTLD
+2106 ATGALGVRGGTVTLD

-2134 NGDLTVTGPVAG
+2134 NGDLAVTGPVTG
-2146 GDVTLGASGRTILS
+2146 GDVTLGASGRTSLG

-2168 VLTGGSVGF
+2168 VINGGGVGF
-2177 ADIAGASIDAISTGA
+2177 ADIAGGSIDATSTGA
-2192 ITGTSATATGALG
+2192 ITGTSATAAGALG

-2220 TATLAATGGDLALT
+2220 TATVAATGGDLALS
-2234 GLTSGSDAILSATG
+2234 GLTSGSDAALSATG

-2293 TGVRGLTLTSDSDG
+2293 TGVRGLTLTSDSDAV
-2307 TGADRLILDSAGQI
+2307 GADRLVLDSAGQI
-2321 AFAGT
+2321 AFAGA

-2355 ARIGSFDGNVIAATL
+2355 ARIGSFDGNAIAATL
-2370 SHNANIG
+2370 SHNANIV
-2377 ADDVAVSDL
+2377 ADDIAVSDL
-2386 SVALARGD
+2386 SVALAQGD
-2394 LTFGKVGASGNLT
+2394 LTFGKVGASGNLA

-2450 IDVRGKLSAA
+2450 IDVRGRLSAA

-2475 VDAGGAA
+2475 VGAGGAA
-2482 TLKAGGAIVADSVE
+2482 TLKAGGAIVADTVE
-2496 AASITASGA
+2496 AASITASGL

-2517 LTLTSSRDLSLGNGS
+2517 LTLTSGRDLSLGNGS

-2548 ALAAGPAVTVTANDV
+2548 ALSAGPAVTVTANDV

-2615 AGGGAMEVGTLAL
+2615 AGAGAMEVGTLAL

-2672 IHVVVTRNGGGR
+2672 IHVVATRDGGGR

-2778 LGGAL
+2778 LGGVP
-2783 GAPVSPALRISSFGT
+2783 GAPVSPALRISTFGT
-2798 PAQAS
+2798 PGQAS

-2826 NIDPV
+2826 AIDPV

-2862 NWSSEEVFGIS
+2862 DWSSEEVFGIS
-2873 RDVTVPFAPLIGSN
+2873 RDVTVPFAPLVGSN

-2902 PTDQKAKP
+2902 LTDQKAKP

>member
-1 MTHVASPVRRRRLLL
+1 MTQVASPVRRRRLLL

-28 PAVAQTVPAAPVLPT
+28 PAVAQTVPAPPVLPT

-48 SVQTNS
+48 SVQTNLFGS
-54 GLSFDPRITSP
+54 DPRITSP

-80 NWKGFNIPK
+80 NWKGFNIPENR
-89 DQTANFENGTLS
+89 TANFENGTAS

-110 ISSNPSQL
+110 ISGNMSQL
-118 LGKLTSS
+118 LGKLDSS
-125 AGVAVWVLN
+125 PGVAVWVFN
-134 SNGIVVGP
+134 SNGIMVGP
-142 GANFTTGS
+142 GANITTGS
-150 LVLSTLDVTDTDFLD
+150 LVLSTLDVNTTDFLN
-165 GGSNYRLSSGMN
+165 GSGNYRLSTGVN
-177 GAGSMSAITVA
+177 AGGSTSAITVK
-188 SGAQMTVEGGNR
+188 GAQITVEGGNR
-200 GLIMIAPRIEADGVF
+200 GLIMVAPQIDADGVF

-234 ATNSPLSVTLNRGTA
+234 AANSPLSVTLNRGTA
-249 VPKNSQYVRGTVDGR
+249 VPKQSQYVRGTVSGR
-264 DALFALASQANI
+264 DALFALASQGTV
-276 TDALLQVDAR
+276 TDALLQVDAG

-294 RGIVL
+294 RGIIL
-299 SAGKPDTAVAG
+299 SAGKPGTAVAG
-310 ITVAGAAADT
+310 VAVTGAAAAT
-320 GGIAGVSVNG
+320 GGIASVLTTG
-330 VLSTQSDDNGD
+330 VLSTEADDGGD
-341 IIAGASGTASFARA
+341 IIAGASGAASFTNA

-369 MTVTGN
+369 LLVRNG
-375 VTAARDYRLVG
+375 VTADRDYTLAAQD
-386 SGIALGGITPA
+386 IALGGGPPA
-397 NQLAGRE
+397 IQRAGRD
-404 VRLVSTDGTI
+404 VSLVSTNGNIT
-414 IGGAGLSLRS
+414 GAPALSLRS
-424 GGSAALTM
+424 GGSAGLSL
-432 STLGTAGGDILFDAT
+432 STVGTAAGDILFDVTT
-447 SSLAAGSDRSG
+447 SLVGGSDRGG
-458 YIDIRQ
+458 YVDIRQ
-464 RDAVNQLALGNVAA
+464 RDAINQVALGNVTA
-478 RGLLQTIGTG
+478 RGLRQAIGTG
-488 PTRNGLTTTGTL
+488 AIRNGLTTIGAL

-507 RDALILEAAGL
+507 RDALALNVRGL
-518 GTGTLASDR
+518 GAGTLASDR
-527 GIAIVSNGALATG
+527 GVSIASNGAITTRA
-540 SITARGGSV
+540 ITARGGSLD
-549 ALTGSG
+549 LTGAG
-555 TTSVAG
+555 TTLVDG
-561 TITAVGSNAADI
+561 TITASGSSFADLVV
-573 AIVRDGAMTL
+573 AREGAVTL
-583 QGLTATRDAQIDA
+583 QGLTAARDVQIGSSSGT
-596 VTGAASIAG
+596 VTIAG
-605 AVGLGRNYRV
+605 AVDAGRNYQV
-615 SGSGVTLG
+615 SGSAVTLG
-623 GAGAVTQRANGAIT
+623 GAGTVVQRAAGAVT
-637 ITAGAGGINGLEGLT
+637 ITAGAGGITGIEGLT

-658 GSGNDAL
+658 GSGNDPL
-665 TLALTAP
+665 TLALTA
-672 SATGIAFAPGTS
+672 SAPTGITFSADSSLIAGTA
-684 LFGGTSR
+684 R
-691 QSDIQLQLN
+691 QSDVRIQLT
-700 DAASPISLGKVE
+700 DAANPILLGRVE
-712 ARSLAGLSTTGALR
+712 ARGLTGLTTAGAVR
-726 LGDVDVVRDLTASG
+726 LGDVSTVNSLTATG
-740 ASIAAGALTSDS
+740 ASISTGALSAS
-752 GAVTLVATAGALT
+752 AGAVTLTAT
-765 SGAVD
+765 SGLLITSAVD
-770 AGQGITLTGS
+770 AGQGLILTGS
-780 DAIATGRLTARD
+780 DAVITGRLTARD
-792 AVTVNAVG
+792 GITVDGVG
-800 AATFGSD
+800 ALTFGGD
-807 VTAGGA
+807 VRAGGG

-821 GFAGGNVRSGGSI
+821 GFAGGNLRSGGSI
-834 DLRASSGGIV
+834 DLLASSGGIV

-851 VSTSTRTSDF
+851 ASTSTRTSDF
-861 VRLQATGVDGIVLAS
+861 IRLQATGADGIVLAP
-876 GSSISASANRALRVG
+876 GSSITAGTDQALRVG
-891 VFNAAADAPLSLGNV
+891 VFNATADAPLSLGNV
-906 TARSLSALGAADADA
+906 TARSLSALGVANADA
-921 TVLGSA
+921 TLPGGA
-927 IVSGGSLTFGALD
+927 IVAGGSLTFGALD
-940 LVDSF
+940 LVDGF
-945 AAESTGGNLSV
+945 TAESTGGNLSV
-956 GRLAVT
+956 DRLSVT
-962 GAGQGISLRAANGT
+962 GAGQGISLRAANGS

-989 TLASGTALQ
+989 TLVSGTALQ

-1009 ALTSDGTVTLG
+1009 TLTSGGTVTLG

-1049 SGGNLQVGR
+1049 SGGNVQVGR
-1058 IDGAAVTATS
+1058 IDGAAVTATA

-1098 ITGAGVTVG
+1098 ITSAGVTVG
-1107 AQGDTALLGGLQARG
+1107 AQGETALLGGLQARG

-1198 SLTTDGGIITVG
+1198 SLTTDGGNITVG

-1219 AGAGSIRTGNLTLTQ
+1219 TGAGSIRTGNLTVTQ

-1245 TGAIAAGD
+1245 TGAIDAGGD
-1253 GTVTIDSVGGAVR
+1253 VT
-1266 TGAINTGGGVSLA
+1266 LA
-1279 GDTVAFGTVRAAS
+1279 GDTVAFGTVQAAS
-1292 LNATAKVGTLT
+1292 LNATANAGTLT
-1303 GGDITVDGVTALQ
+1303 GGTITVGGATTLQ
-1316 ALGALTVGAV
+1316 AAGALSVGAIS
-1326 RAGNSVSL
+1326 AGTGVSL
-1334 AGSAVQFGRVEASAL
+1334 SGSTVRFDGVEASSL

-1354 AALNGSDIVTRGD
+1354 GTLNGGDIVTRGD
-1367 ATVTAAGALAVGA
+1367 ATLTAGDALAVGA

-1393 VNAGR
+1393 VNASR
-1398 IDAASLTAVASK
+1398 IDGASLTAVAST
-1410 GALVAG
+1410 GDLVAG

-1425 IEATAGKIDLGS
+1425 IEATAGTVDLGS
-1437 VDSRGDLTIT
+1437 VDSRGNLTIT
-1447 AGGRLFANGL
+1447 SGGRLFATGL

-1462 ASLKT
+1462 ASLT
-1467 TAPGSDILLENG
+1467 TTGPGADILLANG

-1484 AVVVEATGNVRAPVI
+1484 AVVVSATRDIRASQI
-1499 RSRTGDL
+1499 RSRSGDL

-1516 GFDGNG
+1516 GFDGSG

-1586 SGGTVTLGASE
+1586 SGGTVTLGASGQ
-1597 RTRLAGVTA
+1597 TRLTGVTS
-1606 KGALTLT
+1606 KGALTLTGGGIAFSDIAGATIDATSAGAISGGSATATGALAIRGGAVTLNQASAGATLGLTATGGDLTVTGPVTGADVTLGASGRTSLAKTTASGALILT

-1624 ATIDATS
+1624 ATIDVTS
-1631 AGAITGGSA
+1631 AGAISGGSA
-1640 TATGSLAIRGSA
+1640 TATGALAIRGGA
-1652 VTLNQATAGTTLGL
+1652 VSLNQATAGTTLGL

-1674 LTGLVTGADVTLG
+1674 LTGPVTGGDVTLG
-1687 ASGRTILAKT
+1687 ASGATSLGKT
-1697 TASGALILNG
+1697 TASGALTITG
-1707 GNIGFS
+1707 GSIGFS
-1713 DISGATVDATSA
+1713 DISGASVDATSA

-1732 ATATGA
+1732 ATAAGA

-1748 NQVSAGTTLA
+1748 NQASAGTTLG

-1767 LAGLVTGG
+1767 LTGPVTGG
-1775 DVALG
+1775 DVTLG
-1780 ASGATILTKTTASGA
+1780 ASGRTSLAKTTARGA

-1800 GSIAFADISGATID
+1800 GSIGFSDIAGASID

-1830 ALAIRGGAVTLDRA
+1830 AIGIRGGTVTLDQA
-1844 SAGTTLALNAGSGDL
+1844 SAGTTLALNASIGDL
-1859 TVRGP
+1859 TLTGP

-1874 SRVMNLAK
+1874 
-1882 TAASG
+1882 
-1887 ALIVNGGSIVF
+1887 NGR
-1898 SDISGA
+1898 
-1904 TIDATSA
+1904 TS
-1911 GAITGG
+1911 
-1917 SATATGAL
+1917 
-1925 TVRGGAITLN
+1925 
-1935 QATAGTTLGLA
+1935 
-1946 ATGGDLTVA
+1946 
-1955 GLVSAGNV
+1955 
-1963 TLGASGATNLAKTTA
+1963 LAKTTA
-1978 SGALTLTGGSIGFA
+1978 RGALTLTGGSIGFSEIA
-1992 DISGGSIDAASAG
+1992 GGSIDAASAG
-2005 AITGGSAA
+2005 AITGESAT
-2013 ATGALAIRGGTVNLG
+2013 ATGALAIRGNTVNLG
-2028 QANAGTTLG
+2028 QASAGTTLG
-2037 LTATNGD
+2037 LTATGGD
-2044 LRLSGPA
+2044 LTLTGPA

-2058 GAAGRTSLTDVTAK
+2058 GASGRTSLTDVTAK
-2072 GALTL
+2072 DALTL
-2077 TGGNIAFANIAGAS
+2077 TGGTIAFANIAGAS
-2091 IGATSPGAITGTSAT
+2091 VGVMSSGAITGTSAT
-2106 ATGAVAIRGGTVTLD
+2106 ATGALGVRGGTVTLD

-2134 NGDLTVTGPVAG
+2134 NGDLAVTGPVTG
-2146 GDVTLGASGRTILS
+2146 GDVTLGASGRTSLG

-2168 VLTGGSVGF
+2168 VINGGSVGF
-2177 ADIAGASIDAISTGA
+2177 ADIAGGSIDATSTGA
-2192 ITGTSATATGALG
+2192 ITGTSATATATGALG
-2205 IRGATVALGQIAAGG
+2205 IRGATIALSQIAAGG
-2220 TATLAATGGDLALT
+2220 TATVAATGGDLALT

-2278 KAAGEVRITATSGDL
+2278 KAAGEVRITSTSGDV
-2293 TGVRGLTLTSDSDG
+2293 TGVSGLTLTSDSDG
-2307 TGADRLILDSAGQI
+2307 AGADRLVLDSAGQI
-2321 AFAGT
+2321 AFAGA

-2340 RAGSGRTMQFGSIEA
+2340 RAGSGRTMQFGNIEA
-2355 ARIGSFDGNVIAATL
+2355 SRIGSFDGNAIAATL
-2370 SHNANIG
+2370 SHNANIA

-2450 IDVRGKLSAA
+2450 IDVRGRLSAA
-2460 RQLLADARAALTLRD
+2460 RQLLVDARAALTLRD
-2475 VDAGGAA
+2475 VGAGGAA
-2482 TLKAGGAIVADSVE
+2482 TLKAGGAIVADTVE
-2496 AASITASGA
+2496 AASITASAA

-2517 LTLTSSRDLSLGNGS
+2517 LTLTSGRDLSLGNGS

-2548 ALAAGPAVTVTANDV
+2548 ALSAGPAVTVTANDV

-2615 AGGGAMEVGTLAL
+2615 AGAGAMEVGTLAL

-2672 IHVVVTRNGGGR
+2672 IHVVATRDGGGR

-2783 GAPVSPALRISSFGT
+2783 GAPVSPALRISTFGT
-2798 PAQAS
+2798 PGQAS

-2826 NIDPV
+2826 AIDPV

-2862 NWSSEEVFGIS
+2862 DWSSEEVFGIS
-2873 RDVTVPFAPLIGSN
+2873 RDVTVPFAPLVGSN

-2902 PTDQKAKP
+2902 LTDQKAKP

>member
-1 MTHVASPVRRRRLLL
+1 MTQVASPVRRRRLLL

-28 PAVAQTVPAAPVLPT
+28 PAVAQTVPAPPVLPT

-48 SVQTNS
+48 SVQTNLFGS
-54 GLSFDPRITSP
+54 DPRITSP

-80 NWKGFNIPK
+80 NWKGFNIPENR
-89 DQTANFENGTLS
+89 TANFENGTAS

-110 ISSNPSQL
+110 ISGNMSQL
-118 LGKLTSS
+118 LGKLDSS
-125 AGVAVWVLN
+125 PGVAVWVFN
-134 SNGIVVGP
+134 SNGIMVGP
-142 GANFTTGS
+142 GANITTGS
-150 LVLSTLDVTDTDFLD
+150 LVLSTLDVNTTDFLN
-165 GGSNYRLSSGMN
+165 GSGNYRLSTGVN
-177 GAGSMSAITVA
+177 AGGSTSAITVMK
-188 SGAQMTVEGGNR
+188 GAQITVEGGNR
-200 GLIMIAPRIEADGVF
+200 GLIMVAPQIDADGVF
-215 QAKGQDVAFVTA
+215 LAKGQDVAFVTA

-234 ATNSPLSVTLNRGTA
+234 SINSPLSVTLNRGTV
-249 VPKNSQYVRGTVDGR
+249 VPGRSQYVRGTVSGR
-264 DALFALASQANI
+264 DALFALASQGTV
-276 TDALLQVDAR
+276 TDALLQVDAG

-294 RGIVL
+294 RGIIL
-299 SAGKPDTAVAG
+299 SAGKPGTAVAG
-310 ITVAGAAADT
+310 VAVTGAAAAT
-320 GGIAGVSVNG
+320 GGIASVLTTG
-330 VLSTQSDDNGD
+330 VLSTEADDGGD
-341 IIAGASGTASFARA
+341 IIAGASGAASFTNT

-369 MTVTGN
+369 LLVRNG
-375 VTAARDYRLVG
+375 VTADRDYTLAAQ
-386 SGIALGGITPA
+386 GIALGGGPPA
-397 NQLAGRE
+397 IQRAGRD
-404 VRLVSTDGTI
+404 VSLVSTNGNIT
-414 IGGAGLSLRS
+414 GAPALSLRS
-424 GGSAALTM
+424 GGSAGLSL
-432 STLGTAGGDILFDAT
+432 STVGTAAGDILFDVTT
-447 SSLAAGSDRSG
+447 SLVGGSDRGG
-458 YIDIRQ
+458 YVDIRQ
-464 RDAVNQLALGNVAA
+464 RDAINQVALGNVTA
-478 RGLLQTIGTG
+478 RGLRQAIGAG
-488 PTRNGLTTTGTL
+488 AIRNGLTTIGAL

-507 RDALILEAAGL
+507 RDALALNVRGL
-518 GTGTLASDR
+518 GAGTLASDR
-527 GIAIVSNGALATG
+527 GVSIASNGAITTRA
-540 SITARGGSV
+540 ITARGGSLD
-549 ALTGSG
+549 LTGAG
-555 TTSVAG
+555 TTLVDG
-561 TITAVGSNAADI
+561 TITASGSSFADLVV
-573 AIVRDGAMTL
+573 AREGAVTL
-583 QGLTATRDAQIDA
+583 QGLTAARDVQIGSSSGT
-596 VTGAASIAG
+596 VTIAG
-605 AVGLGRNYRV
+605 AVDAGRNYQV
-615 SGSGVTLG
+615 SGSAVTLG
-623 GAGAVTQRANGAIT
+623 GAGTVVQRAAGAVT
-637 ITAGAGGINGLEGLT
+637 ITAGAGGITGIEGLT
-652 LRSDAN
+652 LRSDVN
-658 GSGNDAL
+658 GSGNDPL
-665 TLALTAP
+665 TLALTA
-672 SATGIAFAPGTS
+672 SAPTGITFSADSSLIAGTA
-684 LFGGTSR
+684 R
-691 QSDIQLQLN
+691 QSDVRIQLT
-700 DAASPISLGKVE
+700 DAANPILLGRVE
-712 ARSLAGLSTTGALR
+712 ARGLTGLTTTGAVR
-726 LGDVDVVRDLTASG
+726 LGDVSTVNSLTATG
-740 ASIAAGALTSDS
+740 ASISTGALSAS
-752 GAVTLVATAGALT
+752 AGAVTLTAT
-765 SGAVD
+765 SGLLVTSAVD
-770 AGQGITLTGS
+770 AGQGLILTGS
-780 DAIATGRLTARD
+780 DAVITGRLTARD
-792 AVTVNAVG
+792 GITVDGVG
-800 AATFGSD
+800 ALTFGGD
-807 VTAGGA
+807 VRAGGG

-821 GFAGGNVRSGGSI
+821 GFAGGNLRSGGSI
-834 DLRASSGGIV
+834 DLLASSGGIV

-851 VSTSTRTSDF
+851 ASTSTRTSDF
-861 VRLQATGVDGIVLAS
+861 IRLQATGADGIVLAP
-876 GSSISASANRALRVG
+876 GSSITAGTDQALRVG
-891 VFNAAADAPLSLGNV
+891 VFNATADAPLSLGNV
-906 TARSLSALGAADADA
+906 TARSLSALGVANADA
-921 TVLGSA
+921 TLPGGA
-927 IVSGGSLTFGALD
+927 IVAGGSLTFGALD
-940 LVDSF
+940 LVDGF
-945 AAESTGGNLSV
+945 TAESTGGNLSV
-956 GRLAVT
+956 DRLSVT
-962 GAGQGISLRAANGT
+962 GAGQGISLRAANGS

-989 TLASGTALQ
+989 TLASGTALR

-1009 ALTSDGTVTLG
+1009 TLTSGGTVTLG

-1058 IDGAAVTATS
+1058 IDGAAVTATA

-1107 AQGDTALLGGLQARG
+1107 AQGETALLGGLQARG
-1122 NVAVSG
+1122 DVAVSG

-1172 SLTATGGGITF
+1172 SLTATGGGISF

-1219 AGAGSIRTGNLTLTQ
+1219 AGAGSIRTGNLTVTQ

-1245 TGAIAAGD
+1245 TGAIDAGGD
-1253 GTVTIDSVGGAVR
+1253 VT
-1266 TGAINTGGGVSLA
+1266 LA

-1292 LNATAKVGTLT
+1292 LNATANAGTLT
-1303 GGDITVDGVTALQ
+1303 GGTITVGGATTLQ
-1316 ALGALTVGAV
+1316 AAGALSVGAIS
-1326 RAGNSVSL
+1326 AGTGVSL
-1334 AGSAVQFGRVEASAL
+1334 SGSTVRFDGVEASSL
-1349 TATSG
+1349 TATSSG
-1354 AALNGSDIVTRGD
+1354 VLNGGDIVTRGD
-1367 ATVTAAGALAVGA
+1367 ATLTAGDALAVGA

-1398 IDAASLTAVASK
+1398 IDGASLTAVAST

-1416 DMLIGGPAT
+1416 DMRIGGPAT
-1425 IEATAGKIDLGS
+1425 IEATAGTVDLGS
-1437 VDSRGDLTIT
+1437 VDSRGDLMIT
-1447 AGGRLFANGL
+1447 AGGRLFATGL
-1457 VSGGT
+1457 VAGG
-1462 ASLKT
+1462 AALLT
-1467 TAPGSDILLENG
+1467 TTGPGADILLANG

-1484 AVVVEATGNVRAPVI
+1484 AVVVSATRDIRASQI
-1499 RSRTGDL
+1499 RSRSGDL

-1516 GFDGNG
+1516 GFEGSG

-1586 SGGTVTLGASE
+1586 SGGTVTLGASGQ
-1597 RTRLAGVTA
+1597 TRLTGVTS
-1606 KGALTLT
+1606 KGALTLTGGSIAFSDIAGATIDATSAGAISGGSATATGALAIRGGAVTLNQASAGTTLGLTATGGDLTVTGPVTGADVTLGASGRTSPAKTTASGALILT

-1624 ATIDATS
+1624 ATIDVTS
-1631 AGAITGGSA
+1631 AGAISGGSA
-1640 TATGSLAIRGSA
+1640 TATGALAIRGGA
-1652 VTLNQATAGTTLGL
+1652 VSLNQATAGTTLGL

-1674 LTGLVTGADVTLG
+1674 LTGPVTGGDVTLG
-1687 ASGRTILAKT
+1687 ASGATSLAKT
-1697 TASGALILNG
+1697 TASGALTITG
-1707 GNIGFS
+1707 GSIGFS

-1732 ATATGA
+1732 ATAAGA

-1748 NQVSAGTTLA
+1748 NQASAGTTLG

-1767 LAGLVTGG
+1767 LTGPVTGG
-1775 DVALG
+1775 DVTLG
-1780 ASGATILTKTTASGA
+1780 ASGRTSLAKTTARGA

-1800 GSIAFADISGATID
+1800 VSIGFSDIAGASID

-1830 ALAIRGGAVTLDRA
+1830 AIGIRGGTVTLNQA
-1844 SAGTTLALNAGSGDL
+1844 SAGTTLALNASIGDL
-1859 TVRGP
+1859 TLTGP

-1874 SRVMNLAK
+1874 
-1882 TAASG
+1882 
-1887 ALIVNGGSIVF
+1887 NGR
-1898 SDISGA
+1898 
-1904 TIDATSA
+1904 TS
-1911 GAITGG
+1911 
-1917 SATATGAL
+1917 
-1925 TVRGGAITLN
+1925 
-1935 QATAGTTLGLA
+1935 
-1946 ATGGDLTVA
+1946 
-1955 GLVSAGNV
+1955 
-1963 TLGASGATNLAKTTA
+1963 LAKTTA
-1978 SGALTLTGGSIGFA
+1978 RGALTLTGGSIAFS
-1992 DISGGSIDAASAG
+1992 DIAGGSIDAASEG
-2005 AITGGSAA
+2005 AITGESATT
-2013 ATGALAIRGGTVNLG
+2013 TGALAIRGGTVNLG

-2037 LTATNGD
+2037 LAATSGD
-2044 LRLSGPA
+2044 LTLTGPA
-2051 TGGTVTI
+2051 TGGAVTI
-2058 GAAGRTSLTDVTAK
+2058 GASGRTSLTDVTAK

-2077 TGGNIAFANIAGAS
+2077 TGGTIGFANIAGAS
-2091 IGATSPGAITGTSAT
+2091 VGVMSPGAITGTSAT
-2106 ATGAVAIRGGTVTLD
+2106 ATGALGVRGGTVTLD

-2134 NGDLTVTGPVAG
+2134 NGDLAVTGPVTG
-2146 GDVTLGASGRTILS
+2146 GDVTLGASGRTSLG

-2168 VLTGGSVGF
+2168 VINGGGVGF
-2177 ADIAGASIDAISTGA
+2177 ADIAGGSIDATSTGA

-2205 IRGATVALGQIAAGG
+2205 IRGATIALSQIAAGG
-2220 TATLAATGGDLALT
+2220 TAAVAATGGDLALT

-2293 TGVRGLTLTSDSDG
+2293 TGVRGLTLTSDSDAV
-2307 TGADRLILDSAGQI
+2307 GADRLVLDSAGQI
-2321 AFAGT
+2321 AFAGA

-2355 ARIGSFDGNVIAATL
+2355 ARIGSFDGNAIAATL
-2370 SHNANIG
+2370 SHNANIA

-2450 IDVRGKLSAA
+2450 IDVRGRLSAA

-2475 VDAGGAA
+2475 VGAGGAA
-2482 TLKAGGAIVADSVE
+2482 TLKAGGAIVADTVE
-2496 AASITASGA
+2496 AASITASGL

-2517 LTLTSSRDLSLGNGS
+2517 LTLTSGRDLSLGNGS

-2548 ALAAGPAVTVTANDV
+2548 ALSAGPAVTVTANDV

-2615 AGGGAMEVGTLAL
+2615 AGAGAMEVGTLAL

-2672 IHVVVTRNGGGR
+2672 IHVVATRDGGGR

-2778 LGGAL
+2778 LGGMP
-2783 GAPVSPALRISSFGT
+2783 GAPVSPALRISTFGT
-2798 PAQAS
+2798 PGQAS

-2862 NWSSEEVFGIS
+2862 DWSSEEVFGIS
-2873 RDVTVPFAPLIGSN
+2873 RDVTVPFAPLVGSN

-2902 PTDQKAKP
+2902 LTDQKAKP

>member
-1 MTHVASPVRRRRLLL
+1 MTHVTSPVRRRRLLL

-28 PAVAQTVPAAPVLPT
+28 PAVAQTVPAPPVLPT

-48 SVQTNS
+48 SVQTNVLGS
-54 GLSFDPRITSP
+54 DPRITSP

-89 DQTANFENGTLS
+89 DQAANFENGTAS
-101 SNVAVLNRD
+101 SNIAVLNRD

-264 DALFALASQANI
+264 DALFALASQGNI
-276 TDALLQVDAR
+276 TDALLQIDAR

-320 GGIAGVSVNG
+320 GGIAGVSVSG

-355 LTSGRDVVLSAGGA
+355 LTSGRDVILSAGGA
-369 MTVTGN
+369 LTVAGD
-375 VTAARDYRLVG
+375 VTATRDYRIAAQ
-386 SGIALGGITPA
+386 GIALGSGTSAI
-397 NQLAGRE
+397 QRSGRG
-404 VRLVSTDGTI
+404 VDLVSTNGNIT
-414 IGGAGLSLRS
+414 GAAGLSLRS
-424 GGSAALTM
+424 GGSAGLTL
-432 STLGTAGGDILFDAT
+432 STVGTAAGDILFDAT
-447 SSLAAGSDRSG
+447 SSISGGSDRSG
-458 YIDIRQ
+458 YVDIRQ
-464 RDAVNQLALGNVAA
+464 RGPANQIALGNVAA
-478 RGLLQTIGTG
+478 RGLRQAIGAG
-488 PTRNGLTTTGTL
+488 AIRNGLTTTSSL
-500 TLGNVDV
+500 ALGNIDV
-507 RDALILEAAGL
+507 RDGLALDAAGISA
-518 GTGTLASDR
+518 GTLASDR
-527 GIAIVSNGALATG
+527 GVAIVSNGALTTSA
-540 SITARGGSV
+540 ITAGSGPV
-549 ALTGSG
+549 ALTGGG

-561 TITAVGSNAADI
+561 TITAIGSTVADI
-573 AIVRDGAMTL
+573 TIVRDGAMTL

-596 VTGAASIAG
+596 VTGAVSIAG

-623 GAGAVTQRANGAIT
+623 APGAVTQRADGAIT
-637 ITAGAGGINGLEGLT
+637 ITAGAAGITGLEGLA

-658 GSGNDAL
+658 GSGNDPL
-665 TLALTAP
+665 TLAVTAP
-672 SATGIAFAPGTS
+672 STTGIAFAPGTS

-691 QSDIQLQLN
+691 QSDVQLQLN
-700 DAASPISLGKVE
+700 DAASPISLGQVE
-712 ARSLAGLSTTGALR
+712 ARSLTGLSTTGALR
-726 LGDVDVVRDLTASG
+726 SGDVNIVRDLTASG
-740 ASIAAGALTSDS
+740 ASIATGALTASS
-752 GAVTLVATAGALT
+752 GAVTLTATGGALT
-765 SGAVD
+765 IGAVD
-770 AGQGITLTGS
+770 AGQGITLTGT

-821 GFAGGNVRSGGSI
+821 GFAGGNVWSGGSI
-834 DLRASSGGIV
+834 DLLASSGGIV
-844 GTGAVAL
+844 ATGGVAL
-851 VSTSTRTSDF
+851 ASTSTRTSDF
-861 VRLQATGVDGIVLAS
+861 VRLQAAGVDGIVLAS
-876 GSSISASANRALRVG
+876 GSSITAGANRALRIG
-891 VFNAAADAPLSLGNV
+891 IFNAAADAPLSLGNV
-906 TARSLSALGAADADA
+906 TARSLSALGAANADA
-921 TVLGSA
+921 TVLGGA

-940 LVDSF
+940 LVDGF
-945 AAESTGGNLSV
+945 AAKSAGGNLSV

-976 LTVQNDLSASGDV
+976 LTVQNDVSASGDV
-989 TLASGTALQ
+989 TLVSGTALQ

-1009 ALTSDGTVTLG
+1009 TLTSGGTVTLG

-1049 SGGNLQVGR
+1049 SSGNVQVGR
-1058 IDGAAVTATS
+1058 IDGAAVTATA

-1122 NVAVSG
+1122 NVALSG
-1128 RSVTLGGAQGAT
+1128 RSVTLGGAQGAM

-1172 SLTATGGGITF
+1172 SLTATGGGIIF

-1198 SLTTDGGIITVG
+1198 SLATDGGIITVG

-1219 AGAGSIRTGNLTLTQ
+1219 NGAGSIRTGSLTLTK

-1245 TGAIAAGD
+1245 TGAVATGD
-1253 GTVTIDSVGGAVR
+1253 GTVTIDSVGGAVT
-1266 TGAINTGGGVSLA
+1266 TGAIDAGGGVSLA
-1279 GDTVAFGTVRAAS
+1279 GDTVTFGTVRAAS

-1316 ALGALTVGAV
+1316 TPGALAVGAI

-1334 AGSAVQFGRVEASAL
+1334 SGSTVRFGRVEASAFK
-1349 TATSG
+1349 AAAG
-1354 AALNGSDIVTRGD
+1354 AALNGGDIVTRGD
-1367 ATVTAAGALAVGA
+1367 ATLTAGDALAVGV

-1398 IDAASLTAVASK
+1398 IDGASLTAVASK

-1416 DMLIGGPAT
+1416 DMLIGGSAT
-1425 IEATAGKIDLGS
+1425 IEATEGPINLGT

-1447 AGGRLFANGL
+1447 AGGRLFATGL

-1467 TAPGSDILLENG
+1467 TGPGSDILLANG

-1484 AVVVEATGNVRAPVI
+1484 GVDVRAMGNVRAPVI

-1506 TIAAPNGELA
+1506 TIAAPNGELSGYDA
-1516 GFDGNG
+1516 NS
-1522 GVSLGAGP
+1522 GVTLGAGP

-1559 SAGRVDTGNEAL
+1559 SAGRVDTGNDAL

-1586 SGGTVTLGASE
+1586 SGGTVTLDASG
-1597 RTRLAGVTA
+1597 RTQLAGVTS
-1606 KGALTLT
+1606 KGALALT

-1652 VTLNQATAGTTLGL
+1652 VTLNQASAGTTLRL
-1666 TATGGDLT
+1666 TATDGDLT
-1674 LTGLVTGADVTLG
+1674 LAGPVTGGDVKLG
-1687 ASGRTILAKT
+1687 ASGAANLAKT
-1697 TASGALILNG
+1697 TAIGALTLSG
-1707 GNIGFS
+1707 GSIAFS
-1713 DISGATVDATSA
+1713 DVSGATVDATSA

-1732 ATATGA
+1732 ATAKGA
-1738 LAIRG
+1738 LDISG

-1748 NQVSAGTTLA
+1748 NQANAGTTLG
-1758 LTATGGDLT
+1758 LRATDGDLT
-1767 LAGLVTGG
+1767 LT
-1775 DVALG
+1775 
-1780 ASGATILTKTTASGA
+1780 
-1795 LTLTG
+1795 
-1800 GSIAFADISGATID
+1800 
-1814 ATSAGAITGGS
+1814 
-1825 ATATG
+1825 
-1830 ALAIRGGAVTLDRA
+1830 
-1844 SAGTTLALNAGSGDL
+1844 
-1859 TVRGP
+1859 GP

-1874 SRVMNLAK
+1874 R
-1882 TAASG
+1882 G
-1887 ALIVNGGSIVF
+1887 R
-1898 SDISGA
+1898 
-1904 TIDATSA
+1904 TS
-1911 GAITGG
+1911 
-1917 SATATGAL
+1917 L
-1925 TVRGGAITLN
+1925 T
-1935 QATAGTTLGLA
+1935 
-1946 ATGGDLTVA
+1946 
-1955 GLVSAGNV
+1955 
-1963 TLGASGATNLAKTTA
+1963 KTTA
-1978 SGALTLTGGSIGFA
+1978 RGALKLTGGGIAFS
-1992 DISGGSIDAASAG
+1992 DISGGSIDATSAG
-2005 AITGGSAA
+2005 GITGGSAT

-2028 QANAGTTLG
+2028 QANGGTTLG

-2044 LRLSGPA
+2044 LTLTGPA

-2058 GAAGRTSLTDVTAK
+2058 GASGQTALTDVTAK
-2072 GALTL
+2072 GAMTL
-2077 TGGNIAFANIAGAS
+2077 TGGTIAFANIAGAS
-2091 IGATSPGAITGTSAT
+2091 VGVTSPGAITGTSAT
-2106 ATGAVAIRGGTVTLD
+2106 ATGALGVRGGTVTLD

-2134 NGDLTVTGPVAG
+2134 NGDLAVTGPVTG
-2146 GDVTLGASGRTILS
+2146 GDVTLGASGRTRLG

-2177 ADIAGASIDAISTGA
+2177 ADIAGASIDATSTGA
-2192 ITGTSATATGALG
+2192 ITGTSAATTGTLG
-2205 IRGATVALGQIAAGG
+2205 VRGATVALGQIAAGG
-2220 TATLAATGGDLALT
+2220 TATVAATGGDLALT

-2278 KAAGEVRITATSGDL
+2278 KAAGEVSITATSGDL

-2307 TGADRLILDSAGQI
+2307 TGADRLVLDSAGQI

-2340 RAGSGRTMQFGSIEA
+2340 RAGAGRAMQFGSIEA
-2355 ARIGSFDGNVIAATL
+2355 SRIGSFDGNAIVATL

-2377 ADDVAVSDL
+2377 ADDIAVSDL

-2421 GGDIDLASSGA
+2421 GGDIELASNGA

-2450 IDVRGKLSAA
+2450 IDVRGRLSAA

-2475 VDAGGAA
+2475 VGAGGSA
-2482 TLKAGGAIVADSVE
+2482 TLKAGGAIVADTVE

-2517 LTLTSSRDLSLGNGS
+2517 LALTSGRDLSLGSGS

-2563 ALNGPVRAQTV
+2563 ALNGPVRSQTV

-2615 AGGGAMEVGTLAL
+2615 AGAGAMEVGTLAL

-2672 IHVVVTRNGGGR
+2672 IHVVATRDGGGR

-2703 APGFIDTLQ
+2703 APGFVDTLQ

-2740 FYDPGSTTTL
+2740 FYDPASTTTL

-2778 LGGAL
+2778 LGGTQS
-2783 GAPVSPALRISSFGT
+2783 APVSPALRISTFGT
-2798 PAQAS
+2798 PGQAS

-2816 SAALLGNPVI
+2816 SAALLGNPII

-2831 LLPNSRIN
+2831 LLASSRIN
-2839 GCLAGSGAGCINTIV
+2839 GCLAGSGAGCITTIV

-2862 NWSSEEVFGIS
+2862 DWSSEEVFGIS

-2902 PTDQKAKP
+2902 LTDQKAKP